1 MAWIKIPE
9 NKTEM
14 QIGGNWVKIPS
25 GMKEVEIPDNLL
37 GAQPATNS
45 APTYA
50 PSAPDMS
57 KAVDATPKEK
67 TWYDKVGEFADQI
80 SPINVIKGVGK
91 ELGGMLEYSHYDG
104 ATGKELEAKKATE
117 ALARAKHAGDDRN
130 IISQLLGDESKDQA
144 VKERTENLLYNWA
157 KKNNYDDVREAN
169 GKYYLQKGDN
179 FIPVDEPGIG
189 DSVSTYL
196 NEMGVPMGAISV
208 ASALLPTK
216 KLSTAQKA
224 ISTALAT
231 AGASGAGAALDLMA
245 DKRILGDETINGDDY
260 LKHALRGASDDAL
273 ISGPLVTM
281 ASPAVKEALKK
292 GVSKASDYSIVKPVA
307 RYVIN
312 DNIGGAQKAMAD
324 KLGGEA
330 NVAAAQNLSKEAL
343 DEDMYKALLNDD
355 KTYTLPNVGN
365 EKVQK
370 GINYVNEKILAP
382 AQKATRDIIKGD
394 KIKEQEMDL
403 LLTALGNDAKGA
415 EIIAN
420 TVANDPKSFSKIYK
434 MSSDLNADAKNTL
447 LNMVD
452 KKKTADILSGYEKRT
467 KDNFGEVINA
477 LDDAFAGKE
486 ASANLLQAK
495 HELGTQA
502 LRLPAG
508 YRDSTL
514 ELLGNTKGFKG
525 LNEVRNVLSA
535 DMARL
540 TAPDAITAGTKK
552 TLGKMIEAVDNAIDN
567 VAEQAFNNPA
577 LSQKAKDVLKQA
589 RSEYALFKE
598 LQNSK
603 IYHDVMG
610 ELKSSGDITNSLL
623 KALNAENGLDFKA
636 LTSRLSSSEQEALET
651 NLIRGVIEKFSK
663 DGITDFSKVSATL
676 KDAPF
681 ESKRAVEIMS
691 ELNKKAPILNN
702 TSALLEKLTA
712 INPKAK
718 ELQQGIG
725 HSVTGALMTM
735 KRNLAIE
742 RLKSLL
748 PVLGNDA
755 SLKNHIRNAINNA
768 GDLKSVINNLEK
780 IEIKDAPENSTKL
793 LEAFKNEVKALREEA
808 QTGEIKGDNFITK
821 ESPAPKSDLNVKI
834 SVDDWVRE
842 LGGINANKQIKADLT
857 KLYEKHKELFTK
869 PSDVFRLIKAVKENP
884 TFFYNNNEPNTAL
897 IGKILD
903 NGKLG
908 KIGIQK
914 DYDSEY
920 LKLNHATY
928 SSKADKEN
936 KRLLRRN
943 ENSHL
948 VGSPTP
954 TQLTL
959 GEATEPTADGA
970 KALLD
975 EKGRAS
981 EDALH
986 SHTDTK
992 PAGALK
998 LEQDA
1003 RLARDNE
1010 IIPQKD
1016 KNTKTINA
1024 SPHIA
1029 SGLLGGTANGADE
1042 NGNVSP
1048 EEFAKGFIYALFGSK
1063 FSASAVKRISPELYN
1078 SILGLGKKM
1087 PQMAKDNPKLLTK
1100 IYGSAKSNSINSFA
1114 GEKALNAS
1122 ANKLSKAK
1130 AMLEKGEDEVKI
1142 WQSTGW
1148 YKDKDGAWKFEI
1160 DDSPAKIKN
1169 QNADKLGDL
1178 LEHKELFKAYPEL
1191 KDINVVKI
1199 KDELYNKN
1207 LKDWHKESSPL
1218 TKNTDGTPKIFYHGT
1233 KKSNISEFDQK
1244 FDKSK
1249 WGFFFTTDKGLS
1261 EEYSKGRYGLKEP
1274 NSGVMEVYINAK
1286 KPFDLREEITND
1298 TAKKY
1303 QALLGNLA
1311 KRDDI
1316 KNGVG
1321 KSLYEYIKN
1330 TNLKQYDTK
1339 ARAFKDKLQ
1348 NAGYDSIILDD
1359 NVIVAFNPNQI
1370 KHVKN
1375 NGNFNKENDIY
1386 ASGNKGYYDPVKKEI
1401 GLREIADKS
1410 TLMHEIQH
1418 AIQDIEGFAKG
1429 SNTNDKKYAL
1439 SHGEAEARN
1448 VQNRL
1453 NLNKKDRVY
1462 PHETFDVN
1470 PNDTFVSRE
1479 DGVNFS
1485 QKLPELKEKRGIYN
1499 VTYNGKNS
1507 TQIKQDLDNIND
1519 AIKYERG
1526 NIGKGAKHISI
1537 RHLDDENK
1545 AGFVTKEELLNLGEN
1560 VRNFIKEHKEPFVNK
1575 KNARI
1580 YEWEDDK
1587 GVRFKLVVS
1596 NKNGEGRGLPL
1607 GKSQDVSSIT
1617 NDLRPA
1623 TKKGLSP
1630 SGSLDDI
1637 ITFYSDRNLKEPMKF
1652 ENPKLK
1658 LLDAIDTSSD
1668 KVGLVKK
1675 VLLNKDISDGVKA
1688 KAVNRLTK
1696 NKISQGAKT
1705 SYISTKNSKNN

>member
-130 IISQLLGDESKDQA
+130 IISQLVGDESKDQA

-231 AGASGAGAALDLMA
+231 AGASGAGAAIDLMA

-260 LKHALRGASDDAL
+260 LKHALRGASDDSL
-273 ISGPLVTM
+273 ISGPLATM
-281 ASPAVKEALKK
+281 TSPAVKEALKK
-292 GVSKASDYSIVKPVA
+292 GVSKVSDYSIVKPVA
-307 RYVIN
+307 KYVIN

-330 NVAAAQNLSKEAL
+330 NAAAAQNLSKEAL

-365 EKVQK
+365 EKIQK
-370 GINYVNEKILAP
+370 GINYLNENVITP
-382 AQKATRDIIKGD
+382 AQKTTRDIIKG
-394 KIKEQEMDL
+394 EGTREREMDL
-403 LLTALGNDAKGA
+403 FLTALGNDAKGA
-415 EIIAN
+415 DIIADA
-420 TVANDPKSFSKIYK
+420 VARDPKSFSKIYK

-623 KALNAENGLDFKA
+623 KALNAENGLDLKA
-636 LTSRLSSSEQEALET
+636 LTARLSSSEQEALET
-651 NLIRGVIEKFSK
+651 NLIRGVIEKFTK
-663 DGITDFSKVSATL
+663 DGITDFSKVSNTL
-676 KDAPF
+676 KNAPF
-681 ESKRAVEIMS
+681 KSKRAVEIMG

-702 TSALLEKLTA
+702 TSSLLEKLTA

-780 IEIKDAPENSTKL
+780 IEIKDVPENSTKL
-793 LEAFKNEVKALREEA
+793 LEAFKNEVKALRVEA

-857 KLYEKHKELFTK
+857 NLYEKHKELFAK

-914 DYDSEY
+914 EYDSEY

-943 ENSHL
+943 EKSHL

-975 EKGRAS
+975 ENSKDAGIIQTFIQPGSKSNS
-981 EDALH
+981 ELGL
-986 SHTDTK
+986 
-992 PAGALK
+992 P
-998 LEQDA
+998 
-1003 RLARDNE
+1003 NE
-1010 IIPQKD
+1010 IIPKQTQELDKTFKNQKD

-1024 SPHIA
+1024 SPHVA

-1042 NGNVSP
+1042 NGNVNP

-1063 FSASAVKRISPELYN
+1063 FSASAFKRISPELYN

-1130 AMLEKGEDEVKI
+1130 GMLEKGEDEVKI

-1160 DDSPAKIKN
+1160 DDTPAKIKN

-1191 KDINVVKI
+1191 KDIKI
-1199 KDELYNKN
+1199 KKIIDEKGEN
-1207 LKDWHKESSPL
+1207 L
-1218 TKNTDGTPKIFYHGT
+1218 
-1233 KKSNISEFDQK
+1233 
-1244 FDKSK
+1244 
-1249 WGFFFTTDKGLS
+1249 
-1261 EEYSKGRYGLKEP
+1261 
-1274 NSGVMEVYINAK
+1274 
-1286 KPFDLREEITND
+1286 
-1298 TAKKY
+1298 
-1303 QALLGNLA
+1303 
-1311 KRDDI
+1311 
-1316 KNGVG
+1316 
-1321 KSLYEYIKN
+1321 
-1330 TNLKQYDTK
+1330 
-1339 ARAFKDKLQ
+1339 
-1348 NAGYDSIILDD
+1348 
-1359 NVIVAFNPNQI
+1359 
-1370 KHVKN
+1370 
-1375 NGNFNKENDIY
+1375 
-1386 ASGNKGYYDPVKKEI
+1386 GYYDPNKKEI
-1401 GLREIADKS
+1401 AINNIGDKS

-1429 SNTNDKKYAL
+1429 GEYDIVWNAAVRKIEKKYESELAILEKIENEAWKKTEPLQKAYIAL
-1439 SHGEAEARN
+1439 FDKGLKDSPEAQRLLKEQEPYFKKGNEAKNKIRNIKWAIEDEKNAITDKDMYEAYQKIHGEVEARN
-1448 VQNRL
+1448 VQGRL
-1453 NLNKKDRVY
+1453 GLKNSKKVH

-1470 PNDTFVSRE
+1470 PNETFVSRE

-1499 VTYNGKNS
+1499 VTYNGKFS
-1507 TQIKQDLDNIND
+1507 TPVYKDLEDVEGAVRY
-1519 AIKYERG
+1519 AIG
-1526 NIGKGAKHISI
+1526 NKNKGAKHIEI
-1537 RHLDDENK
+1537 KHLEDTTKE
-1545 AGFVTKEELLNLGEN
+1545 GYVTKQELLNMGEN
-1560 VRNFIKEHKEPFVNK
+1560 MRKFIKEYKEPFINDRK
-1575 KNARI
+1575 ARL
-1580 YEWEDDK
+1580 YEWEDKD
-1587 GVRFKLVVS
+1587 GVRFRLVI
-1596 NKNGEGRGLPL
+1596 NDIKDKNGGSGIH
-1607 GKSQDVSSIT
+1607 SAIT
-1617 NDLRPA
+1617 STSAN
-1623 TKKGLSP
+1623 
-1630 SGSLDDI
+1630 DDI

-1658 LLDAIDTSSD
+1658 LLDAIDNSSD
-1668 KVGLVKK
+1668 KVGAVEKI
-1675 VLLNKDISDGVKA
+1675 LLNKHISDGVKA

-1696 NKISQGAKT
+1696 NKISQGVKT
-1705 SYISTKNSKNN
+1705 SYISTKNSNNN

>member
-1 MAWIKIPE
+1 MRIALDQMAQEGFNI
-9 NKTEM
+9 NKAFDVRRYLNKAIRNSDYTGE
-14 QIGGNWVKIPS
+14 QQARAL
-25 GMKEVEIPDNLL
+25 KEVLDDSMFKSLGDDKGELRALL
-37 GAQPATNS
+37 KEQDEKYAQ
-45 APTYA
+45 
-50 PSAPDMS
+50 M
-57 KAVDATPKEK
+57 KALKDTKIFNK
-67 TWYDKVGEFADQI
+67 SNDLLSDDFNFDKVGDLINKNNDVWAKTTKGLNKEQI
-80 SPINVIKGVGK
+80 AEVEKAYIRSAIKDELVDLGMNRKGFNPIAVAEKLSNAKFV
-91 ELGGMLEYSHYDG
+91 SD
-104 ATGKELEAKKATE
+104 EAKTLQKALFDDAKFRPNTKGIID
-117 ALARAKHAGDDRN
+117 AIDAGLKTQKAGGSIATSIGGKVAMAFVAKSFRRLAKHIP
-130 IISQLLGDESKDQA
+130 II
-144 VKERTENLLYNWA
+144 
-157 KKNNYDDVREAN
+157 
-169 GKYYLQKGDN
+169 GKQ
-179 FIPVDEPGIG
+179 
-189 DSVSTYL
+189 
-196 NEMGVPMGAISV
+196 
-208 ASALLPTK
+208 
-216 KLSTAQKA
+216 
-224 ISTALAT
+224 
-231 AGASGAGAALDLMA
+231 
-245 DKRILGDETINGDDY
+245 
-260 LKHALRGASDDAL
+260 
-273 ISGPLVTM
+273 
-281 ASPAVKEALKK
+281 
-292 GVSKASDYSIVKPVA
+292 
-307 RYVIN
+307 
-312 DNIGGAQKAMAD
+312 
-324 KLGGEA
+324 
-330 NVAAAQNLSKEAL
+330 
-343 DEDMYKALLNDD
+343 
-355 KTYTLPNVGN
+355 
-365 EKVQK
+365 
-370 GINYVNEKILAP
+370 
-382 AQKATRDIIKGD
+382 
-394 KIKEQEMDL
+394 
-403 LLTALGNDAKGA
+403 
-415 EIIAN
+415 
-420 TVANDPKSFSKIYK
+420 
-434 MSSDLNADAKNTL
+434 
-447 LNMVD
+447 
-452 KKKTADILSGYEKRT
+452 
-467 KDNFGEVINA
+467 
-477 LDDAFAGKE
+477 AGKE
-486 ASANLLQAK
+486 NLYAEAFLKAKTTSDALTDIMKNEAIPIKDRFDLLTQAQSKEIRALIDDFIAKKEQAK
-495 HELGTQA
+495 SDLI
-502 LRLPAG
+502 
-508 YRDSTL
+508 
-514 ELLGNTKGFKG
+514 K
-525 LNEVRNVLSA
+525 
-535 DMARL
+535 M
-540 TAPDAITAGTKK
+540 DAATHNQDA
-552 TLGKMIEAVDNAIDN
+552 A
-567 VAEQAFNNPA
+567 
-577 LSQKAKDVLKQA
+577 
-589 RSEYALFKE
+589 
-598 LQNSK
+598 SK
-603 IYHDVMG
+603 I
-610 ELKSSGDITNSLL
+610 S
-623 KALNAENGLDFKA
+623 
-636 LTSRLSSSEQEALET
+636 
-651 NLIRGVIEKFSK
+651 
-663 DGITDFSKVSATL
+663 
-676 KDAPF
+676 
-681 ESKRAVEIMS
+681 
-691 ELNKKAPILNN
+691 
-702 TSALLEKLTA
+702 
-712 INPKAK
+712 
-718 ELQQGIG
+718 
-725 HSVTGALMTM
+725 
-735 KRNLAIE
+735 
-742 RLKSLL
+742 
-748 PVLGNDA
+748 
-755 SLKNHIRNAINNA
+755 
-768 GDLKSVINNLEK
+768 
-780 IEIKDAPENSTKL
+780 
-793 LEAFKNEVKALREEA
+793 
-808 QTGEIKGDNFITK
+808 EIKGENFITK

-857 KLYEKHKELFTK
+857 NLYEKHKELFAK

-914 DYDSEY
+914 EYDSEY

-943 ENSHL
+943 EKSHL

-975 EKGRAS
+975 ENSKDAGIIQTFIQPGSKSNS
-981 EDALH
+981 ELGLP
-986 SHTDTK
+986 S
-992 PAGALK
+992 
-998 LEQDA
+998 
-1003 RLARDNE
+1003 E
-1010 IIPQKD
+1010 IIPKQTQELDKTFKNQKD

-1029 SGLLGGTANGADE
+1029 SGLLGGTANGTDE

-1063 FSASAVKRISPELYN
+1063 FSASTVKRISPELYN

-1191 KDINVVKI
+1191 KGINVVKI

-1286 KPFDLREEITND
+1286 KPFDLREEITKD
-1298 TAKKY
+1298 TANKY

-1429 SNTNDKKYAL
+1429 SNANDKKYAL
-1439 SHGEAEARN
+1439 YHGEAEARN

-1453 NLNKKDRVY
+1453 DLNKKGRAH

-1470 PNDTFVSRE
+1470 PNETFVSRE

-1499 VTYNGKNS
+1499 VTYNGKNA

-1560 VRNFIKEHKEPFVNK
+1560 VRNFIKEYKEPFVNK

-1607 GKSQDVSSIT
+1607 DKSQDVSSIT

-1630 SGSLDDI
+1630 SGSLNNI

-1658 LLDAIDTSSD
+1658 LLDAIDTSGD
-1668 KVGLVKK
+1668 KVGLVNK

-1696 NKISQGAKT
+1696 K
-1705 SYISTKNSKNN
+1705 

>member
-9 NKTEM
+9 NKSEM

-37 GAQPATNS
+37 GTQPTANS

-50 PSAPDMS
+50 PPAPDMS

-67 TWYDKVGEFADQI
+67 TWYDKVGEFADKI

-117 ALARAKHAGDDRN
+117 ALARAKHASDDRN
-130 IISQLLGDESKDQA
+130 IISQLAGDESKDQA

-196 NEMGVPMGAISV
+196 NEMGVPMGAITL
-208 ASALLPTK
+208 ASNLLPNK
-216 KLSTAQKA
+216 KLSAAQKA
-224 ISTALAT
+224 VTAALGT
-231 AGASGAGAALDLMA
+231 AGASGIGAAMDVFA
-245 DKRILGDETINGDDY
+245 DKRILGDGSITTDDY

-273 ISGPLVTM
+273 VSAPLATM

-292 GVSKASDYSIVKPVA
+292 GAKTASDLSVVKPLA

-312 DNIGGAQKAMAD
+312 DNIGGAEKAIMD

-330 NVAAAQNLSKEAL
+330 NAAAAQNLSKNAL
-343 DEDMYKALLNDD
+343 GDDLYKTLLNDD
-355 KTYTLPNVGN
+355 QAYALPKVGN
-365 EKVQK
+365 EKIQK
-370 GINYVNEKILAP
+370 GINYVNDNILAP
-382 AQKATRDIIKGD
+382 AQKITRDMIKG
-394 KIKEQEMDL
+394 EGTREREMDL
-403 LLTALGNDAKGA
+403 FLTALGNDAKGA
-415 EIIAN
+415 DIIADA
-420 TVANDPKSFSKIYK
+420 VARDPKSFSKIYK
-434 MSSDLNADAKNTL
+434 MSSDLNADAKNAF
-447 LNMVD
+447 LNMIE

-477 LDDAFAGKE
+477 LDDAFVGKE

-567 VAEQAFNNPA
+567 VAEQAFSNPA

-610 ELKSSGDITNSLL
+610 ELKSSGDITSSLL
-623 KALNAENGLDFKA
+623 KALNAENGLDLKA
-636 LTSRLSSSEQEALET
+636 LTARLSSSEREALET
-651 NLIRGVIEKFSK
+651 NLIRGVIEKFTK
-663 DGITDFSKVSATL
+663 DGITDFSKVSNTL
-676 KDAPF
+676 KNAPF
-681 ESKRAVEIMS
+681 ESKRAVEIMG

-702 TSALLEKLTA
+702 TSSLLEKLTA

-808 QTGEIKGDNFITK
+808 QNVEIKGDNFITK

-842 LGGINANKQIKADLT
+842 LSEINNNELSANLFILQN
-857 KLYEKHKELFTK
+857 KHPELFKK
-869 PSDVFRLIKAVKENP
+869 PSDVYRLLKEIKNNP
-884 TFFYNNNEPNTAL
+884 THFFKNNRPDIAL
-897 IGKILD
+897 IVKVLEDGSV
-903 NGKLG
+903 GKLG
-908 KIGIQK
+908 IVKESGHVGHLSK
-914 DYDSEY
+914 STNKNEMDRLRKVNEKE
-920 LKLNHATY
+920 LKVGTPYPTLQR
-928 SSKADKEN
+928 ADVN
-936 KRLLRRN
+936 Q
-943 ENSHL
+943 
-948 VGSPTP
+948 VG
-954 TQLTL
+954 
-959 GEATEPTADGA
+959 PTAGA
-970 KALLD
+970 KSTFSSSD
-975 EKGRAS
+975 ES
-981 EDALH
+981 
-986 SHTDTK
+986 
-992 PAGALK
+992 
-998 LEQDA
+998 
-1003 RLARDNE
+1003 

-1048 EEFAKGFIYALFGSK
+1048 EEFAKGFVYALFGSK
-1063 FSASAVKRISPELYN
+1063 ITAEGVKRVSPELYN
-1078 SILGLGKKM
+1078 KILSISKK
-1087 PQMAKDNPKLLTK
+1087 P
-1100 IYGSAKSNSINSFA
+1100 S
-1114 GEKALNAS
+1114 E
-1122 ANKLSKAK
+1122 
-1130 AMLEKGEDEVKI
+1130 EVKNI
-1142 WQSTGW
+1142 V
-1148 YKDKDGAWKFEI
+1148 D
-1160 DDSPAKIKN
+1160 
-1169 QNADKLGDL
+1169 NAGVDKL
-1178 LEHKELFKAYPEL
+1178 
-1191 KDINVVKI
+1191 
-1199 KDELYNKN
+1199 
-1207 LKDWHKESSPL
+1207 
-1218 TKNTDGTPKIFYHGT
+1218 
-1233 KKSNISEFDQK
+1233 
-1244 FDKSK
+1244 
-1249 WGFFFTTDKGLS
+1249 
-1261 EEYSKGRYGLKEP
+1261 
-1274 NSGVMEVYINAK
+1274 AK
-1286 KPFDLREEITND
+1286 
-1298 TAKKY
+1298 
-1303 QALLGNLA
+1303 Q
-1311 KRDDI
+1311 
-1316 KNGVG
+1316 
-1321 KSLYEYIKN
+1321 
-1330 TNLKQYDTK
+1330 
-1339 ARAFKDKLQ
+1339 
-1348 NAGYDSIILDD
+1348 
-1359 NVIVAFNPNQI
+1359 
-1370 KHVKN
+1370 
-1375 NGNFNKENDIY
+1375 
-1386 ASGNKGYYDPVKKEI
+1386 
-1401 GLREIADKS
+1401 
-1410 TLMHEIQH
+1410 
-1418 AIQDIEGFAKG
+1418 
-1429 SNTNDKKYAL
+1429 
-1439 SHGEAEARN
+1439 
-1448 VQNRL
+1448 
-1453 NLNKKDRVY
+1453 
-1462 PHETFDVN
+1462 
-1470 PNDTFVSRE
+1470 
-1479 DGVNFS
+1479 
-1485 QKLPELKEKRGIYN
+1485 EKRGIYN

-1658 LLDAIDTSSD
+1658 LLDAIDTSGD

-1675 VLLNKDISDGVKA
+1675 VLLNKDISDGVKT

-1696 NKISQGAKT
+1696 NKISQVTKN

>member
-130 IISQLLGDESKDQA
+130 IISQLVGDESKDQA

-189 DSVSTYL
+189 DSLSTYL

-216 KLSTAQKA
+216 KLSIAQKA

-415 EIIAN
+415 DIIADA
-420 TVANDPKSFSKIYK
+420 VARDPKSFSKIYK

-623 KALNAENGLDFKA
+623 KALNAENGLDLKA
-636 LTSRLSSSEQEALET
+636 LTARLSSSEQEALET
-651 NLIRGVIEKFSK
+651 NLIRGVIEKFTK
-663 DGITDFSKVSATL
+663 DGITDFSKVSNTL

-681 ESKRAVEIMS
+681 ESKRAVEIMG

-702 TSALLEKLTA
+702 TSSLLEKLTA

-793 LEAFKNEVKALREEA
+793 LEAFKNEIKALREEA
-808 QTGEIKGDNFITK
+808 QNDLIKMDNGAYRQHSMIRPNEDIIEQKGLKDTKINNAIKELEKVNINTLNNEQKNIYDVFIGK
-821 ESPAPKSDLNVKI
+821 KDKIVLQGHDLNDLY
-834 SVDDWVRE
+834 SFEQGSR
-842 LGGINANKQIKADLT
+842 NA
-857 KLYEKHKELFTK
+857 
-869 PSDVFRLIKAVKENP
+869 
-884 TFFYNNNEPNTAL
+884 
-897 IGKILD
+897 
-903 NGKLG
+903 
-908 KIGIQK
+908 
-914 DYDSEY
+914 
-920 LKLNHATY
+920 
-928 SSKADKEN
+928 
-936 KRLLRRN
+936 
-943 ENSHL
+943 
-948 VGSPTP
+948 
-954 TQLTL
+954 
-959 GEATEPTADGA
+959 GA
-970 KALLD
+970 K
-975 EKGRAS
+975 
-981 EDALH
+981 
-986 SHTDTK
+986 
-992 PAGALK
+992 
-998 LEQDA
+998 
-1003 RLARDNE
+1003 
-1010 IIPQKD
+1010 
-1016 KNTKTINA
+1016 
-1024 SPHIA
+1024 
-1029 SGLLGGTANGADE
+1029 
-1042 NGNVSP
+1042 
-1048 EEFAKGFIYALFGSK
+1048 
-1063 FSASAVKRISPELYN
+1063 
-1078 SILGLGKKM
+1078 
-1087 PQMAKDNPKLLTK
+1087 K
-1100 IYGSAKSNSINSFA
+1100 I
-1114 GEKALNAS
+1114 
-1122 ANKLSKAK
+1122 
-1130 AMLEKGEDEVKI
+1130 M
-1142 WQSTGW
+1142 
-1148 YKDKDGAWKFEI
+1148 
-1160 DDSPAKIKN
+1160 
-1169 QNADKLGDL
+1169 
-1178 LEHKELFKAYPEL
+1178 
-1191 KDINVVKI
+1191 
-1199 KDELYNKN
+1199 
-1207 LKDWHKESSPL
+1207 
-1218 TKNTDGTPKIFYHGT
+1218 
-1233 KKSNISEFDQK
+1233 
-1244 FDKSK
+1244 
-1249 WGFFFTTDKGLS
+1249 
-1261 EEYSKGRYGLKEP
+1261 
-1274 NSGVMEVYINAK
+1274 
-1286 KPFDLREEITND
+1286 
-1298 TAKKY
+1298 
-1303 QALLGNLA
+1303 
-1311 KRDDI
+1311 
-1316 KNGVG
+1316 
-1321 KSLYEYIKN
+1321 
-1330 TNLKQYDTK
+1330 
-1339 ARAFKDKLQ
+1339 
-1348 NAGYDSIILDD
+1348 
-1359 NVIVAFNPNQI
+1359 I
-1370 KHVKN
+1370 KHAGVEKTGGLN
-1375 NGNFNKENDIY
+1375 ND
-1386 ASGNKGYYDPVKKEI
+1386 
-1401 GLREIADKS
+1401 
-1410 TLMHEIQH
+1410 
-1418 AIQDIEGFAKG
+1418 
-1429 SNTNDKKYAL
+1429 
-1439 SHGEAEARN
+1439 
-1448 VQNRL
+1448 
-1453 NLNKKDRVY
+1453 
-1462 PHETFDVN
+1462 
-1470 PNDTFVSRE
+1470 
-1479 DGVNFS
+1479 
-1485 QKLPELKEKRGIYN
+1485 
-1499 VTYNGKNS
+1499 
-1507 TQIKQDLDNIND
+1507 
-1519 AIKYERG
+1519 
-1526 NIGKGAKHISI
+1526 
-1537 RHLDDENK
+1537 
-1545 AGFVTKEELLNLGEN
+1545 ELLNIMDVIRGGDINSDSFEQLPSKIRYAYTLEKNDVKLKVVVDEYNDG
-1560 VRNFIKEHKEPFVNK
+1560 K
-1575 KNARI
+1575 KI
-1580 YEWEDDK
+1580 FDY
-1587 GVRFKLVVS
+1587 
-1596 NKNGEGRGLPL
+1596 
-1607 GKSQDVSSIT
+1607 
-1617 NDLRPA
+1617 
-1623 TKKGLSP
+1623 
-1630 SGSLDDI
+1630 
-1637 ITFYSDRNLKEPMKF
+1637 YSDRNFIDYNNKTKVDTDMDVISKNNQEGV
-1652 ENPKLK
+1652 EN

-1675 VLLNKDISDGVKA
+1675 VLLSKDISDGVKA

-1696 NKISQGAKT
+1696 NKISQGVKI
-1705 SYISTKNSKNN
+1705 SHISTKNSNNN

>member
-57 KAVDATPKEK
+57 KAVDATPKGK

-130 IISQLLGDESKDQA
+130 IISQLVGDESKDQA

-169 GKYYLQKGDN
+169 GKYYLQKGDK

-189 DSVSTYL
+189 DSLSTYL

-231 AGASGAGAALDLMA
+231 AGASGAGAAMDLMA

-273 ISGPLVTM
+273 ISGPLATM

-312 DNIGGAQKAMAD
+312 DNIGGAEKAIMD

-330 NVAAAQNLSKEAL
+330 NAAAAQNLSKEAL

-382 AQKATRDIIKGD
+382 AQKTTRDIIKG
-394 KIKEQEMDL
+394 EGTREREMDL
-403 LLTALGNDAKGA
+403 FLTALGNDAKGA
-415 EIIAN
+415 DIIADA
-420 TVANDPKSFSKIYK
+420 VARDPKSFSKIYK

-623 KALNAENGLDFKA
+623 KALSAENGLDFKA

-663 DGITDFSKVSATL
+663 DGITDFSKVSAAL

-748 PVLGNDA
+748 PVLGNDVA
-755 SLKNHIRNAINNA
+755 LKNHIRNAINNA

-780 IEIKDAPENSTKL
+780 VEVKDAPQNSQKL

-808 QTGEIKGDNFITK
+808 QTGEIKGDSFITK
-821 ESPAPKSDLNVKI
+821 QSPAPKSDLNVKI

-857 KLYEKHKELFTK
+857 NLYEKHKELFAK
-869 PSDVFRLIKAVKENP
+869 PSDVFMLIKAVKENP

-914 DYDSEY
+914 EYDSEY

-943 ENSHL
+943 EKSHL

-975 EKGRAS
+975 ENSKDAGIIQTFIQPGSKSNS
-981 EDALH
+981 ELGL
-986 SHTDTK
+986 
-992 PAGALK
+992 P
-998 LEQDA
+998 
-1003 RLARDNE
+1003 NE
-1010 IIPQKD
+1010 IIPKQTQELDKTFKNQKD

-1029 SGLLGGTANGADE
+1029 SGLLGGIANGADE

-1130 AMLEKGEDEVKI
+1130 SMLEKGEDEVKI

-1160 DDSPAKIKN
+1160 DDNPAKIKN

-1191 KDINVVKI
+1191 KDIKI
-1199 KDELYNKN
+1199 KKIIDEKGEN
-1207 LKDWHKESSPL
+1207 L
-1218 TKNTDGTPKIFYHGT
+1218 
-1233 KKSNISEFDQK
+1233 
-1244 FDKSK
+1244 
-1249 WGFFFTTDKGLS
+1249 
-1261 EEYSKGRYGLKEP
+1261 
-1274 NSGVMEVYINAK
+1274 
-1286 KPFDLREEITND
+1286 
-1298 TAKKY
+1298 
-1303 QALLGNLA
+1303 
-1311 KRDDI
+1311 
-1316 KNGVG
+1316 
-1321 KSLYEYIKN
+1321 
-1330 TNLKQYDTK
+1330 
-1339 ARAFKDKLQ
+1339 
-1348 NAGYDSIILDD
+1348 
-1359 NVIVAFNPNQI
+1359 
-1370 KHVKN
+1370 
-1375 NGNFNKENDIY
+1375 
-1386 ASGNKGYYDPVKKEI
+1386 GYYDPNKKEI
-1401 GLREIADKS
+1401 GINNIGDKS
-1410 TLMHEIQH
+1410 TLMHEVQH

-1429 SNTNDKKYAL
+1429 LGAKGENYRL

-1448 VQNRL
+1448 VETRL
-1453 NLNKKDRVY
+1453 NLGDKFRVKIVKDNNQVGDDYHTWIRDESDIKTFKQTYNDDGGGDLTPDFTEAMAKKAIDSGEITVYSSRPIKAGNFVTPSKMEAKSYAGSGKIYEEKLNLNDVSWIDALQGQVTRNKDIH

-1470 PNDTFVSRE
+1470 PNETFVSRE
-1479 DGVNFS
+1479 DGVNFR

-1499 VTYNGKNS
+1499 VTYNGKFS
-1507 TQIKQDLDNIND
+1507 TPVYKDVENVEGAVRY
-1519 AIKYERG
+1519 AIG
-1526 NIGKGAKHISI
+1526 NKNKGAKHIEI
-1537 RHLDDENK
+1537 KHLEDTTKE
-1545 AGFVTKEELLNLGEN
+1545 GYVTKQELLNMGEN
-1560 VRNFIKEHKEPFVNK
+1560 MRKFIKEYKEPFINDRK
-1575 KNARI
+1575 ARL
-1580 YEWEDDK
+1580 YEWEDKD
-1587 GVRFKLVVS
+1587 GVRFRLVI
-1596 NKNGEGRGLPL
+1596 NDIKDKNGGSGIH
-1607 GKSQDVSSIT
+1607 SAIT
-1617 NDLRPA
+1617 STSAN
-1623 TKKGLSP
+1623 
-1630 SGSLDDI
+1630 DDI

-1658 LLDAIDTSSD
+1658 LLDAIDNSSD
-1668 KVGLVKK
+1668 KVSAVEKI
-1675 VLLNKDISDGVKA
+1675 LLNKNISDGVKA

-1696 NKISQGAKT
+1696 NKISQGVKT
-1705 SYISTKNSKNN
+1705 NYISTKNSNNN

>member
-1 MAWIKIPE
+1 
-9 NKTEM
+9 
-14 QIGGNWVKIPS
+14 
-25 GMKEVEIPDNLL
+25 
-37 GAQPATNS
+37 
-45 APTYA
+45 
-50 PSAPDMS
+50 
-57 KAVDATPKEK
+57 
-67 TWYDKVGEFADQI
+67 
-80 SPINVIKGVGK
+80 
-91 ELGGMLEYSHYDG
+91 
-104 ATGKELEAKKATE
+104 
-117 ALARAKHAGDDRN
+117 
-130 IISQLLGDESKDQA
+130 
-144 VKERTENLLYNWA
+144 
-157 KKNNYDDVREAN
+157 
-169 GKYYLQKGDN
+169 
-179 FIPVDEPGIG
+179 
-189 DSVSTYL
+189 
-196 NEMGVPMGAISV
+196 
-208 ASALLPTK
+208 
-216 KLSTAQKA
+216 
-224 ISTALAT
+224 
-231 AGASGAGAALDLMA
+231 
-245 DKRILGDETINGDDY
+245 
-260 LKHALRGASDDAL
+260 
-273 ISGPLVTM
+273 
-281 ASPAVKEALKK
+281 
-292 GVSKASDYSIVKPVA
+292 
-307 RYVIN
+307 
-312 DNIGGAQKAMAD
+312 
-324 KLGGEA
+324 
-330 NVAAAQNLSKEAL
+330 
-343 DEDMYKALLNDD
+343 
-355 KTYTLPNVGN
+355 
-365 EKVQK
+365 
-370 GINYVNEKILAP
+370 
-382 AQKATRDIIKGD
+382 
-394 KIKEQEMDL
+394 
-403 LLTALGNDAKGA
+403 
-415 EIIAN
+415 
-420 TVANDPKSFSKIYK
+420 
-434 MSSDLNADAKNTL
+434 
-447 LNMVD
+447 
-452 KKKTADILSGYEKRT
+452 
-467 KDNFGEVINA
+467 
-477 LDDAFAGKE
+477 
-486 ASANLLQAK
+486 
-495 HELGTQA
+495 
-502 LRLPAG
+502 
-508 YRDSTL
+508 
-514 ELLGNTKGFKG
+514 
-525 LNEVRNVLSA
+525 
-535 DMARL
+535 
-540 TAPDAITAGTKK
+540 
-552 TLGKMIEAVDNAIDN
+552 
-567 VAEQAFNNPA
+567 
-577 LSQKAKDVLKQA
+577 
-589 RSEYALFKE
+589 
-598 LQNSK
+598 
-603 IYHDVMG
+603 MG

-623 KALNAENGLDFKA
+623 KALNAKNGLDLKA
-636 LTSRLSSSEQEALET
+636 LTARLSSSEQEALET
-651 NLIRGVIEKFSK
+651 NLIRGVIEKFTK
-663 DGITDFSKVSATL
+663 DGITDFSKVSNTL
-676 KDAPF
+676 KNAPF
-681 ESKRAVEIMS
+681 ESKRAVEIME

-702 TSALLEKLTA
+702 TSSLLEKLTA

-718 ELQQGIG
+718 ELQQGQGTHIT
-725 HSVTGALMTM
+725 SALMTM

-808 QTGEIKGDNFITK
+808 QNAEIKGDNFITK
-821 ESPAPKSDLNVKI
+821 QSPAPKSDLNVKMDLAPNIRDLSKITTEEI
-834 SVDDWVRE
+834 S
-842 LGGINANKQIKADLT
+842 ADLDY
-857 KLYEKHKELFTK
+857 LASKHPEMFSK
-869 PSDVFRLIKAVKENP
+869 PSDVFRLIREIKNEPTHFFNNNRLDYALIVKRMDENKIGKLAIDKESGEVKHATKVKE
-884 TFFYNNNEPNTAL
+884 
-897 IGKILD
+897 
-903 NGKLG
+903 
-908 KIGIQK
+908 K
-914 DYDSEY
+914 D
-920 LKLNHATY
+920 L
-928 SSKADKEN
+928 
-936 KRLLRRN
+936 KRLDKVSR
-943 ENSHL
+943 ENSKDAGIIQTFIQP
-948 VGSPTP
+948 GSKSNSE
-954 TQLTL
+954 L
-959 GEATEPTADGA
+959 GLP
-970 KALLD
+970 K
-975 EKGRAS
+975 
-981 EDALH
+981 
-986 SHTDTK
+986 
-992 PAGALK
+992 
-998 LEQDA
+998 
-1003 RLARDNE
+1003 E
-1010 IIPQKD
+1010 IIPKQTQELDKAFKNQKD
-1016 KNTKTINA
+1016 KNTKNINA
-1024 SPHIA
+1024 RLHIA
-1029 SGLLGGTANGADE
+1029 SGLLGGTANSADE

-1321 KSLYEYIKN
+1321 KNLYEYIKN

-1418 AIQDIEGFAKG
+1418 VIQDIEGFAKG

-1453 NLNKKDRVY
+1453 DLNKKDRVY

-1485 QKLPELKEKRGIYN
+1485 KKLPELKEKRGIYN
-1499 VTYNGKNS
+1499 VTYNGKFS
-1507 TQIKQDLDNIND
+1507 TPVYKDLEDVEGAARY
-1519 AIKYERG
+1519 AIG
-1526 NIGKGAKHISI
+1526 NKNKGAKHIEI
-1537 RHLDDENK
+1537 KHLEDTTKE
-1545 AGFVTKEELLNLGEN
+1545 GYVTKQELLNMGEN
-1560 VRNFIKEHKEPFVNK
+1560 MRKFIKEYKEPFINDRK
-1575 KNARI
+1575 ARL
-1580 YEWEDDK
+1580 YEWEDKD
-1587 GVRFKLVVS
+1587 GVRFRLVI
-1596 NKNGEGRGLPL
+1596 NDIKDKNGGSGIH
-1607 GKSQDVSSIT
+1607 SAIT
-1617 NDLRPA
+1617 STSVN
-1623 TKKGLSP
+1623 
-1630 SGSLDDI
+1630 DDI

-1696 NKISQGAKT
+1696 NKISQATKT
-1705 SYISTKNSKNN
+1705 SYISTQNSNNN

>member
-37 GAQPATNS
+37 GTQPAANS

-50 PSAPDMS
+50 PPAPDMS

-67 TWYDKVGEFADQI
+67 TWYDKVGEFADKI

-117 ALARAKHAGDDRN
+117 ALARAKHASDDRN
-130 IISQLLGDESKDQA
+130 IISQLAGDESKDQA

-196 NEMGVPMGAISV
+196 NEMGVPMGAITL
-208 ASALLPTK
+208 ASNLLPNK
-216 KLSTAQKA
+216 KLSAAQKA
-224 ISTALAT
+224 VTAALGT
-231 AGASGAGAALDLMA
+231 AGASGIGAAMDVFA
-245 DKRILGDETINGDDY
+245 DKRILGDDSITTDDY

-273 ISGPLVTM
+273 VSAPLAAM

-312 DNIGGAQKAMAD
+312 DNIGGAEKAIMD

-330 NVAAAQNLSKEAL
+330 NAAAAQNLSKNAL
-343 DEDMYKALLNDD
+343 GDDLYKTLLNDD
-355 KTYTLPNVGN
+355 QAYTLPKVGN
-365 EKVQK
+365 EKIQK
-370 GINYVNEKILAP
+370 GINYVNDNILAP
-382 AQKATRDIIKGD
+382 AQKITRDMVKG
-394 KIKEQEMDL
+394 EGTREREMDL
-403 LLTALGNDAKGA
+403 FLTALGNDAKGA
-415 EIIAN
+415 DIIADA
-420 TVANDPKSFSKIYK
+420 VARDPKSFSKIYK
-434 MSSDLNADAKNTL
+434 MSSDLNADAKNAF
-447 LNMVD
+447 LNMIE
-452 KKKTADILSGYEKRT
+452 KKKTVDILSGYEKRT

-477 LDDAFAGKE
+477 LDDAFVGKE

-567 VAEQAFNNPA
+567 VAEQAFSNPA

-623 KALNAENGLDFKA
+623 KALNAENGLDLKA
-636 LTSRLSSSEQEALET
+636 LTARLSSSEQEALET
-651 NLIRGVIEKFSK
+651 NLIRGVIEKFTK
-663 DGITDFSKVSATL
+663 DGITDFSKVSDTL
-676 KDAPF
+676 KNAPF
-681 ESKRAVEIMS
+681 ESKRAVEIMG

-702 TSALLEKLTA
+702 TSSLLEKLTA

-808 QTGEIKGDNFITK
+808 QNVEIKGDNFVTK
-821 ESPAPKSDLNVKI
+821 ESPVPKSDLNVKMDLAPNVRDLSKITTEEI
-834 SVDDWVRE
+834 S
-842 LGGINANKQIKADLT
+842 ADLDY
-857 KLYEKHKELFTK
+857 LASKHPEMFSK
-869 PSDVFRLIKAVKENP
+869 PSDVFRLIREIKNEPTHFFNNNRLDYALIVKRMDENKIGKLAIDKESGEVKHATKVKE
-884 TFFYNNNEPNTAL
+884 
-897 IGKILD
+897 
-903 NGKLG
+903 
-908 KIGIQK
+908 K
-914 DYDSEY
+914 D
-920 LKLNHATY
+920 L
-928 SSKADKEN
+928 
-936 KRLLRRN
+936 KRLDKVSR
-943 ENSHL
+943 ENSKDAGIIQTFIQP
-948 VGSPTP
+948 GSKSNSE
-954 TQLTL
+954 L
-959 GEATEPTADGA
+959 GLP
-970 KALLD
+970 
-975 EKGRAS
+975 
-981 EDALH
+981 
-986 SHTDTK
+986 
-992 PAGALK
+992 
-998 LEQDA
+998 
-1003 RLARDNE
+1003 NE
-1010 IIPQKD
+1010 IIPKQTQELDKTFKNQKD

-1130 AMLEKGEDEVKI
+1130 AMLEKVEDEVKI

-1191 KDINVVKI
+1191 KDIKI
-1199 KDELYNKN
+1199 KKIIDE
-1207 LKDWHKESSPL
+1207 
-1218 TKNTDGTPKIFYHGT
+1218 
-1233 KKSNISEFDQK
+1233 
-1244 FDKSK
+1244 
-1249 WGFFFTTDKGLS
+1249 KG
-1261 EEYSKGRYGLKEP
+1261 E
-1274 NSGVMEVYINAK
+1274 
-1286 KPFDLREEITND
+1286 
-1298 TAKKY
+1298 
-1303 QALLGNLA
+1303 
-1311 KRDDI
+1311 
-1316 KNGVG
+1316 
-1321 KSLYEYIKN
+1321 
-1330 TNLKQYDTK
+1330 
-1339 ARAFKDKLQ
+1339 KL
-1348 NAGYDSIILDD
+1348 
-1359 NVIVAFNPNQI
+1359 
-1370 KHVKN
+1370 
-1375 NGNFNKENDIY
+1375 
-1386 ASGNKGYYDPVKKEI
+1386 GYYDPNKKEI
-1401 GLREIADKS
+1401 AINNIGDKS
-1410 TLMHEIQH
+1410 TLMHEVQH
-1418 AIQDIEGFAKG
+1418 AIQNIEGFARG
-1429 SNTNDKKYAL
+1429 GEYDTVWNAAVRTIEKKYENELAKL
-1439 SHGEAEARN
+1439 EKIANETWKKEEPLQKAYIELFDKGLKDSPEAQRLLKEMEPYFKKGMDTKNKIRNIKWAIEDEKNAITDKDMYEAYQKIHGEVEARN

-1453 NLNKKDRVY
+1453 
-1462 PHETFDVN
+1462 T
-1470 PNDTFVSRE
+1470 
-1479 DGVNFS
+1479 
-1485 QKLPELKEKRGIYN
+1485 
-1499 VTYNGKNS
+1499 
-1507 TQIKQDLDNIND
+1507 
-1519 AIKYERG
+1519 
-1526 NIGKGAKHISI
+1526 
-1537 RHLDDENK
+1537 
-1545 AGFVTKEELLNLGEN
+1545 
-1560 VRNFIKEHKEPFVNK
+1560 
-1575 KNARI
+1575 
-1580 YEWEDDK
+1580 
-1587 GVRFKLVVS
+1587 
-1596 NKNGEGRGLPL
+1596 
-1607 GKSQDVSSIT
+1607 
-1617 NDLRPA
+1617 
-1623 TKKGLSP
+1623 
-1630 SGSLDDI
+1630 
-1637 ITFYSDRNLKEPMKF
+1637 
-1652 ENPKLK
+1652 
-1658 LLDAIDTSSD
+1658 
-1668 KVGLVKK
+1668 
-1675 VLLNKDISDGVKA
+1675 
-1688 KAVNRLTK
+1688 
-1696 NKISQGAKT
+1696 
-1705 SYISTKNSKNN
+1705 

>member
-37 GAQPATNS
+37 GTQPTANS

-50 PSAPDMS
+50 PPAPDMS

-67 TWYDKVGEFADQI
+67 TWYDKVGEFADKI

-117 ALARAKHAGDDRN
+117 ALARAKHASDDRN
-130 IISQLLGDESKDQA
+130 IISQLTGDESKDQA

-196 NEMGVPMGAISV
+196 NEMGVPMGAITL
-208 ASALLPTK
+208 ASNLLPNK
-216 KLSTAQKA
+216 KLSAAQKA
-224 ISTALAT
+224 VTAALGT
-231 AGASGAGAALDLMA
+231 AGASGIGAAMDVFA
-245 DKRILGDETINGDDY
+245 DKRILGDDSITTDDY

-273 ISGPLVTM
+273 VSAPLAAM

-292 GVSKASDYSIVKPVA
+292 GAKTASDLSLVKPLA

-312 DNIGGAQKAMAD
+312 DNIGGAEKAIMD

-330 NVAAAQNLSKEAL
+330 NTAAAQNLSKNAL
-343 DEDMYKALLNDD
+343 GDDLYRTLLNDNQA
-355 KTYTLPNVGN
+355 YALPKVGN
-365 EKVQK
+365 EKIQK
-370 GINYVNEKILAP
+370 GINYVNDNILAP
-382 AQKATRDIIKGD
+382 AQKITRDMIKG
-394 KIKEQEMDL
+394 EGTREREMDL
-403 LLTALGNDAKGA
+403 FLTALGNDAKGA
-415 EIIAN
+415 DIIADA
-420 TVANDPKSFSKIYK
+420 VARDPKSFSKIYK
-434 MSSDLNADAKNTL
+434 MSSDLNADAKSAF
-447 LNMVD
+447 LNMIE

-477 LDDAFAGKE
+477 LDDAFVGKE

-567 VAEQAFNNPA
+567 VAEQAFGNPA

-623 KALNAENGLDFKA
+623 KALNAENGLDLKA
-636 LTSRLSSSEQEALET
+636 LTARLSSSEQEALET
-651 NLIRGVIEKFSK
+651 NLIRGVIEKFTK
-663 DGITDFSKVSATL
+663 DGITDFSKVSNTL
-676 KDAPF
+676 ENAPF
-681 ESKRAVEIMS
+681 ESKRAVEIMG

-702 TSALLEKLTA
+702 TSSLLEKLTA

-808 QTGEIKGDNFITK
+808 QNAEIKGDNFITK

-842 LGGINANKQIKADLT
+842 LSEINNNELSANLFILQN
-857 KLYEKHKELFTK
+857 KHPELFKK
-869 PSDVFRLIKAVKENP
+869 PSDVYRLLKEIKNNP
-884 TFFYNNNEPNTAL
+884 THFFKNNRPDIAL
-897 IGKILD
+897 IAKVLEDGSV
-903 NGKLG
+903 GKLG
-908 KIGIQK
+908 IV
-914 DYDSEY
+914 
-920 LKLNHATY
+920 
-928 SSKADKEN
+928 KE
-936 KRLLRRN
+936 
-943 ENSHL
+943 SGL
-948 VGSPTP
+948 VGHLSKSTNKNEMDRLRKVNEKELKVGTPYPTL
-954 TQLTL
+954 QRADVNQV
-959 GEATEPTADGA
+959 GPTAGA
-970 KALLD
+970 KSTFSSSD
-975 EKGRAS
+975 ES
-981 EDALH
+981 
-986 SHTDTK
+986 
-992 PAGALK
+992 
-998 LEQDA
+998 
-1003 RLARDNE
+1003 

-1087 PQMAKDNPKLLTK
+1087 PQMVKDNPKLLTK

-1286 KPFDLREEITND
+1286 KPFDLREEITKD
-1298 TAKKY
+1298 TANKY

-1453 NLNKKDRVY
+1453 DLNKKDRAY

-1668 KVGLVKK
+1668 KVGLIKK

-1696 NKISQGAKT
+1696 NKISQGVKN
-1705 SYISTKNSKNN
+1705 SYISTKNSNNN

>member
-37 GAQPATNS
+37 GTQPAANS

-50 PSAPDMS
+50 PPAPDMS

-67 TWYDKVGEFADQI
+67 TWYDKVGEFADKI

-117 ALARAKHAGDDRN
+117 ALARAKHASDDRN
-130 IISQLLGDESKDQA
+130 IISQLAGDESKDQA

-196 NEMGVPMGAISV
+196 NEMGVPMGAITL
-208 ASALLPTK
+208 ASNLLPNK
-216 KLSTAQKA
+216 KLSAAQKA
-224 ISTALAT
+224 VTAALGT
-231 AGASGAGAALDLMA
+231 AGASGIGATMDVFA
-245 DKRILGDETINGDDY
+245 DKRILGDDSITTDDY

-273 ISGPLVTM
+273 VSAPLAAM

-292 GVSKASDYSIVKPVA
+292 GAKTASDLSLVKPLA

-312 DNIGGAQKAMAD
+312 DNIGGAEKAIMD

-330 NVAAAQNLSKEAL
+330 NAAAAQNLSKNAL
-343 DEDMYKALLNDD
+343 GDDLYRTLLNDD
-355 KTYTLPNVGN
+355 QAYALPKVGN
-365 EKVQK
+365 EKIQK
-370 GINYVNEKILAP
+370 GINYVNDNILAP
-382 AQKATRDIIKGD
+382 AQKITRDMVKG
-394 KIKEQEMDL
+394 EGTREREMDL
-403 LLTALGNDAKGA
+403 FLTALGNDAKGA
-415 EIIAN
+415 DIIADA
-420 TVANDPKSFSKIYK
+420 VARDPKSFSKIYK
-434 MSSDLNADAKNTL
+434 MSSDLNADAKNAF
-447 LNMVD
+447 LNMIE

-477 LDDAFAGKE
+477 LDDAFVGKE

-623 KALNAENGLDFKA
+623 KALNAENGLDLKA
-636 LTSRLSSSEQEALET
+636 LTARLSSSEQEALET
-651 NLIRGVIEKFSK
+651 NLIRGVIEKFTK
-663 DGITDFSKVSATL
+663 DGITDFSKVSNTL
-676 KDAPF
+676 KNAPF
-681 ESKRAVEIMS
+681 ESKRAVEIMG

-702 TSALLEKLTA
+702 TSSLLEKLTA

-735 KRNLAIE
+735 KRNLAVE
-742 RLKSLL
+742 RLKSPL

-808 QTGEIKGDNFITK
+808 QTGEIKGDGFVVKNGGKLTFMDEAKFELSK
-821 ESPAPKSDLNVKI
+821 ELQGKTDLGEKI
-834 SVDDWVRE
+834 STSLAWLHSKHPE
-842 LGGINANKQIKADLT
+842 MFENK
-857 KLYEKHKELFTK
+857 
-869 PSDVFRLIKAVKENP
+869 RAVKELID
-884 TFFYNNNEPNTAL
+884 YVLDEPNTIKA
-897 IGKILD
+897 GKSE
-903 NGKLG
+903 NSVYLG
-908 KIGIQK
+908 KK
-914 DYDSEY
+914 DDTKIKDIVVDKDSN
-920 LKLNHATY
+920 KIIHAN
-928 SSKADKEN
+928 SRKMNASEKKE
-936 KRLLRRN
+936 
-943 ENSHL
+943 
-948 VGSPTP
+948 
-954 TQLTL
+954 
-959 GEATEPTADGA
+959 
-970 KALLD
+970 
-975 EKGRAS
+975 RAS

-1003 RLARDNE
+1003 RLARDSG

-1063 FSASAVKRISPELYN
+1063 ISASAVKRISPELYN

-1148 YKDKDGAWKFEI
+1148 YKDKDSAWKFEI

-1178 LEHKELFKAYPEL
+1178 LGHKELFKAYPEL

-1249 WGFFFTTDKGLS
+1249 WGFFFATNKEIS
-1261 EEYSKGRYGLKEP
+1261 EPYSKGRYGLKEP
-1274 NSGVMEVYINAK
+1274 NSGIMEVYINAK

-1316 KNGVG
+1316 KNSVG
-1321 KSLYEYIKN
+1321 KNLYEYIKN

-1339 ARAFKDKLQ
+1339 AKAFKDKLQ
-1348 NAGYDSIILDD
+1348 KAGYDSIILDD
-1359 NVIVAFNPNQI
+1359 NVIIAFNPNQI

-1386 ASGNKGYYDPVKKEI
+1386 SLGDKGYYDPVKKEI
-1401 GLREIADKS
+1401 GLSEIADKS

-1429 SNTNDKKYAL
+1429 SNATDKKYAL
-1439 SHGEAEARN
+1439 YHGEAEARN

-1453 NLNKKDRVY
+1453 DLNKKGRAH

-1470 PNDTFVSRE
+1470 PNETFVSRE

-1499 VTYNGKNS
+1499 VTYNGKFS
-1507 TQIKQDLDNIND
+1507 TPVYKDLKDVEGAVRY
-1519 AIKYERG
+1519 AIG
-1526 NIGKGAKHISI
+1526 NKNKGAKHIEI
-1537 RHLDDENK
+1537 KHLEDTTKE
-1545 AGFVTKEELLNLGEN
+1545 GYVTKQELLNMGEN
-1560 VRNFIKEHKEPFVNK
+1560 MRKFIKEYKEPFINDRK
-1575 KNARI
+1575 ARL
-1580 YEWEDDK
+1580 YEWEDKD
-1587 GVRFKLVVS
+1587 GVRFRLVI
-1596 NKNGEGRGLPL
+1596 NDIKDKNGGSGIH
-1607 GKSQDVSSIT
+1607 SAIT
-1617 NDLRPA
+1617 STSAN
-1623 TKKGLSP
+1623 
-1630 SGSLDDI
+1630 DDI

>member
-37 GAQPATNS
+37 GTQPAANS

-50 PSAPDMS
+50 PPAPDMS

-67 TWYDKVGEFADQI
+67 TWYDKVGEFADKI

-117 ALARAKHAGDDRN
+117 ALARAKHASDDRN
-130 IISQLLGDESKDQA
+130 IISQLTGDESKDQA

-196 NEMGVPMGAISV
+196 NEMGVPMGVITL
-208 ASALLPTK
+208 ASNLLPNK
-216 KLSTAQKA
+216 KLSAAQKA
-224 ISTALAT
+224 VTTALGT
-231 AGASGAGAALDLMA
+231 AGASGIGAAMDVFA
-245 DKRILGDETINGDDY
+245 DKRILGDDSITTDDY

-273 ISGPLVTM
+273 VSAPLAAM

-292 GVSKASDYSIVKPVA
+292 GAKTASDLSVVKPLA

-312 DNIGGAQKAMAD
+312 DNIGGAEKAIMD

-330 NVAAAQNLSKEAL
+330 NAAAAQNLSKNAL
-343 DEDMYKALLNDD
+343 GDDLYKTLLNDD
-355 KTYTLPNVGN
+355 QAYTLPKVGN
-365 EKVQK
+365 EKIQK
-370 GINYVNEKILAP
+370 GINYVNDNILAP
-382 AQKATRDIIKGD
+382 AQKITRDMIKG
-394 KIKEQEMDL
+394 EGTREREMDL
-403 LLTALGNDAKGA
+403 FLTALGNDAKGA
-415 EIIAN
+415 DIIADA
-420 TVANDPKSFSKIYK
+420 VARDPKSFSKIYK
-434 MSSDLNADAKNTL
+434 MSSDLNADAKNAF
-447 LNMVD
+447 LNMIE

-477 LDDAFAGKE
+477 LDDAFVGKE

-623 KALNAENGLDFKA
+623 KALNAENGLDLKA
-636 LTSRLSSSEQEALET
+636 LTARLSSSEQEALET
-651 NLIRGVIEKFSK
+651 NLIRGVIEKFTK
-663 DGITDFSKVSATL
+663 DGITDFSKVSDTL
-676 KDAPF
+676 KNAPF
-681 ESKRAVEIMS
+681 ESKRAVEIMG

-702 TSALLEKLTA
+702 TSSLLEKLTA

-780 IEIKDAPENSTKL
+780 IEIKNAPENSTKL

-808 QTGEIKGDNFITK
+808 QNGEIKGDNFITK
-821 ESPAPKSDLNVKI
+821 ESPAPKSDLNVKMDLAPNVRDLSKITTEEI
-834 SVDDWVRE
+834 S
-842 LGGINANKQIKADLT
+842 ADLDY
-857 KLYEKHKELFTK
+857 LASKHPEMFTK
-869 PSDVFRLIKAVKENP
+869 PSDVFRLIKEIK
-884 TFFYNNNEPNTAL
+884 NEPTHFFNNYRLDYAL
-897 IGKILD
+897 VAKRLNDKKIGKLAINKESGEVRHATKVRERDLARMDRVSKQMAGTSTLPTPLSTAD
-903 NGKLG
+903 NNVLKQDATSVGK
-908 KIGIQK
+908 
-914 DYDSEY
+914 
-920 LKLNHATY
+920 TY
-928 SSKADKEN
+928 SSADESIIPKQTQELDKTLEN
-936 KRLLRRN
+936 RN
-943 ENSHL
+943 VKPYKN
-948 VGSPTP
+948 
-954 TQLTL
+954 
-959 GEATEPTADGA
+959 
-970 KALLD
+970 K
-975 EKGRAS
+975 
-981 EDALH
+981 EDALVKEGYLNP
-986 SHTDTK
+986 TW
-992 PAGALK
+992 
-998 LEQDA
+998 E
-1003 RLARDNE
+1003 
-1010 IIPQKD
+1010 PQL
-1016 KNTKTINA
+1016 KTIAKEHALDEAKLKEIFLDQTINTSKGRKPNFFLDLGDIVPTYGKSKRSPEYTNNLREIDNKLQQAYETFVKPLSA
-1024 SPHIA
+1024 SESKKIKTLYANPHIA

-1063 FSASAVKRISPELYN
+1063 ITAEGVKRVSPELYN
-1078 SILGLGKKM
+1078 KILSISKK
-1087 PQMAKDNPKLLTK
+1087 P
-1100 IYGSAKSNSINSFA
+1100 S
-1114 GEKALNAS
+1114 E
-1122 ANKLSKAK
+1122 
-1130 AMLEKGEDEVKI
+1130 EVKNI
-1142 WQSTGW
+1142 V
-1148 YKDKDGAWKFEI
+1148 D
-1160 DDSPAKIKN
+1160 
-1169 QNADKLGDL
+1169 NAGVDKL
-1178 LEHKELFKAYPEL
+1178 
-1191 KDINVVKI
+1191 
-1199 KDELYNKN
+1199 
-1207 LKDWHKESSPL
+1207 
-1218 TKNTDGTPKIFYHGT
+1218 
-1233 KKSNISEFDQK
+1233 
-1244 FDKSK
+1244 
-1249 WGFFFTTDKGLS
+1249 
-1261 EEYSKGRYGLKEP
+1261 
-1274 NSGVMEVYINAK
+1274 AK
-1286 KPFDLREEITND
+1286 
-1298 TAKKY
+1298 
-1303 QALLGNLA
+1303 Q
-1311 KRDDI
+1311 
-1316 KNGVG
+1316 
-1321 KSLYEYIKN
+1321 
-1330 TNLKQYDTK
+1330 
-1339 ARAFKDKLQ
+1339 
-1348 NAGYDSIILDD
+1348 
-1359 NVIVAFNPNQI
+1359 
-1370 KHVKN
+1370 
-1375 NGNFNKENDIY
+1375 
-1386 ASGNKGYYDPVKKEI
+1386 
-1401 GLREIADKS
+1401 
-1410 TLMHEIQH
+1410 
-1418 AIQDIEGFAKG
+1418 
-1429 SNTNDKKYAL
+1429 
-1439 SHGEAEARN
+1439 
-1448 VQNRL
+1448 
-1453 NLNKKDRVY
+1453 
-1462 PHETFDVN
+1462 
-1470 PNDTFVSRE
+1470 
-1479 DGVNFS
+1479 
-1485 QKLPELKEKRGIYN
+1485 EKRGIYN

-1596 NKNGEGRGLPL
+1596 NKDGEGRGLPL

-1630 SGSLDDI
+1630 SGSLNNI

-1696 NKISQGAKT
+1696 NKISQGVKT

>member
-1 MAWIKIPE
+1 
-9 NKTEM
+9 
-14 QIGGNWVKIPS
+14 
-25 GMKEVEIPDNLL
+25 
-37 GAQPATNS
+37 
-45 APTYA
+45 
-50 PSAPDMS
+50 
-57 KAVDATPKEK
+57 
-67 TWYDKVGEFADQI
+67 
-80 SPINVIKGVGK
+80 
-91 ELGGMLEYSHYDG
+91 
-104 ATGKELEAKKATE
+104 
-117 ALARAKHAGDDRN
+117 
-130 IISQLLGDESKDQA
+130 
-144 VKERTENLLYNWA
+144 
-157 KKNNYDDVREAN
+157 
-169 GKYYLQKGDN
+169 
-179 FIPVDEPGIG
+179 
-189 DSVSTYL
+189 
-196 NEMGVPMGAISV
+196 
-208 ASALLPTK
+208 
-216 KLSTAQKA
+216 
-224 ISTALAT
+224 
-231 AGASGAGAALDLMA
+231 
-245 DKRILGDETINGDDY
+245 
-260 LKHALRGASDDAL
+260 
-273 ISGPLVTM
+273 
-281 ASPAVKEALKK
+281 
-292 GVSKASDYSIVKPVA
+292 
-307 RYVIN
+307 
-312 DNIGGAQKAMAD
+312 
-324 KLGGEA
+324 
-330 NVAAAQNLSKEAL
+330 
-343 DEDMYKALLNDD
+343 
-355 KTYTLPNVGN
+355 
-365 EKVQK
+365 
-370 GINYVNEKILAP
+370 
-382 AQKATRDIIKGD
+382 
-394 KIKEQEMDL
+394 
-403 LLTALGNDAKGA
+403 
-415 EIIAN
+415 
-420 TVANDPKSFSKIYK
+420 
-434 MSSDLNADAKNTL
+434 
-447 LNMVD
+447 
-452 KKKTADILSGYEKRT
+452 
-467 KDNFGEVINA
+467 
-477 LDDAFAGKE
+477 
-486 ASANLLQAK
+486 
-495 HELGTQA
+495 
-502 LRLPAG
+502 
-508 YRDSTL
+508 
-514 ELLGNTKGFKG
+514 
-525 LNEVRNVLSA
+525 
-535 DMARL
+535 
-540 TAPDAITAGTKK
+540 
-552 TLGKMIEAVDNAIDN
+552 
-567 VAEQAFNNPA
+567 
-577 LSQKAKDVLKQA
+577 
-589 RSEYALFKE
+589 
-598 LQNSK
+598 
-603 IYHDVMG
+603 MG

-623 KALNAENGLDFKA
+623 KALNAENGLDLKA
-636 LTSRLSSSEQEALET
+636 LIARLSSSEQEALET
-651 NLIRGVIEKFSK
+651 NLIRGVIEKFTK
-663 DGITDFSKVSATL
+663 DGITDFSKVSNTL

-681 ESKRAVEIMS
+681 ESKRAVEIMG

-702 TSALLEKLTA
+702 TSSLLEKLTA

-808 QTGEIKGDNFITK
+808 QTGEIKGDGFVVKNGGKLTFMDKAKFELSK
-821 ESPAPKSDLNVKI
+821 ELQGKSDLGEKI
-834 SVDDWVRE
+834 STSLAWLHSKHPEMFENKRAVKE
-842 LGGINANKQIKADLT
+842 LIDYVLDEPNTIKAGKSENSVYLGKKDGTKIKDIVVNKSENKIIHANRRRMSTDEIKAD
-857 KLYEKHKELFTK
+857 
-869 PSDVFRLIKAVKENP
+869 
-884 TFFYNNNEPNTAL
+884 
-897 IGKILD
+897 GK
-903 NGKLG
+903 
-908 KIGIQK
+908 
-914 DYDSEY
+914 
-920 LKLNHATY
+920 
-928 SSKADKEN
+928 
-936 KRLLRRN
+936 
-943 ENSHL
+943 
-948 VGSPTP
+948 
-954 TQLTL
+954 
-959 GEATEPTADGA
+959 
-970 KALLD
+970 
-975 EKGRAS
+975 
-981 EDALH
+981 DAHIPL
-986 SHTDTK
+986 HTDTM
-992 PAGALK
+992 PAGATGAN
-998 LEQDA
+998 A
-1003 RLARDNE
+1003 RSSADE
-1010 IIPQKD
+1010 SIISQKD

-1029 SGLLGGTANGADE
+1029 SGLLGGTANGTDE

-1249 WGFFFTTDKGLS
+1249 LGFFFTTDKGLS

-1453 NLNKKDRVY
+1453 DLNKKDRAY

-1499 VTYNGKNS
+1499 VTYNGKNAI
-1507 TQIKQDLDNIND
+1507 QIKQDLDNIND

-1696 NKISQGAKT
+1696 NKISQGVKN
-1705 SYISTKNSKNN
+1705 SYISTKNSNNN

>member
-1 MAWIKIPE
+1 MRFEQPKTYDTFVNDKKALGINAKANELKRSMTNYFSDPDDRYDNRIREANADNNAEMVDAINSIRAQYDAQVPLTQKVFGDKEVVEQKGVDALKQISAELKRQGKGSLVNADGNVLFKNKAGELVDLDQGILKDLWHSTKANKGSIMAG
-9 NKTEM
+9 
-14 QIGGNWVKIPS
+14 IGGA
-25 GMKEVEIPDNLL
+25 LL
-37 GAQPATNS
+37 
-45 APTYA
+45 APVTGGSSLL
-50 PSAPDMS
+50 PVM
-57 KAVDATPKEK
+57 
-67 TWYDKVGEFADQI
+67 VG
-80 SPINVIKGVGK
+80 
-91 ELGGMLEYSHYDG
+91 G
-104 ATGKELEAKKATE
+104 ATGS
-117 ALARAKHAGDDRN
+117 ALGAAGDYVGNANDTGQNVDTGTLANLMLENAGLSVLGDGVGYAVAKGGKALINKAGDVINKSKTLKDSLGNEIENVNLKQKAVN
-130 IISQLLGDESKDQA
+130 ILNNTPLLGDVTSANHAPAMGDITRSIKAADAVLSPEELAEKEAYLANNKIELNDINTLGLKAKAYADDYANRTSSPWVKDKVTKAGEYVENKAKGTLDPQITKEQEIALNNAFADPSEMKTIADVIGSDDLVRNKAIKIIDDQA
-144 VKERTENLLYNWA
+144 QKRLEAAGIDKNFRINPESFRKLDDTDKAFVSDILGSYVNATKSDYNQVVDAFKQVAGNSPLQIDKKGLDDAINSIVANYAKVEDRDKMRIALDQMAQEGFNINKAFDVRRYLNKAIRNSDYTGEQQARALKEVLDDSMFNSLGDDGRLRALLKEQDDKYAQMKTLKDTRIFN
-157 KKNNYDDVREAN
+157 KNND
-169 GKYYLQKGDN
+169 
-179 FIPVDEPGIG
+179 
-189 DSVSTYL
+189 
-196 NEMGVPMGAISV
+196 
-208 ASALLPTK
+208 
-216 KLSTAQKA
+216 
-224 ISTALAT
+224 
-231 AGASGAGAALDLMA
+231 
-245 DKRILGDETINGDDY
+245 
-260 LKHALRGASDDAL
+260 
-273 ISGPLVTM
+273 
-281 ASPAVKEALKK
+281 
-292 GVSKASDYSIVKPVA
+292 
-307 RYVIN
+307 
-312 DNIGGAQKAMAD
+312 
-324 KLGGEA
+324 
-330 NVAAAQNLSKEAL
+330 
-343 DEDMYKALLNDD
+343 LLNDD
-355 KTYTLPNVGN
+355 F
-365 EKVQK
+365 
-370 GINYVNEKILAP
+370 
-382 AQKATRDIIKGD
+382 
-394 KIKEQEMDL
+394 
-403 LLTALGNDAKGA
+403 
-415 EIIAN
+415 
-420 TVANDPKSFSKIYK
+420 SFSKMGELINKNNDVWAKATKGLNKEQISEIEKAYIRNTIK
-434 MSSDLNADAKNTL
+434 DELTDLGMNRKGFNPIAVAEKLSDAKFVSDEAKTL
-447 LNMVD
+447 Q
-452 KKKTADILSGYEKRT
+452 K
-467 KDNFGEVINA
+467 A
-477 LDDAFAGKE
+477 LFDDAKF
-486 ASANLLQAK
+486 
-495 HELGTQA
+495 
-502 LRLPAG
+502 RP
-508 YRDSTL
+508 
-514 ELLGNTKGFKG
+514 NTKGII
-525 LNEVRNVLSA
+525 
-535 DMARL
+535 
-540 TAPDAITAGTKK
+540 DAIDAGLKTKSQGGSIATSFSGKVAMAFVARSFERLAKHIPLIGKQAGKKNLYAEAFLKAK
-552 TLGKMIEAVDNAIDN
+552 TTSDALTDIMKNEAIPIKDRFDLLTQAQSKEIRSLIDDFM
-567 VAEQAFNNPA
+567 AKKEQA
-577 LSQKAKDVLKQA
+577 
-589 RSEYALFKE
+589 
-598 LQNSK
+598 
-603 IYHDVMG
+603 
-610 ELKSSGDITNSLL
+610 KSDLIKMDT
-623 KALNAENGLDFKA
+623 AEG
-636 LTSRLSSSEQEALET
+636 
-651 NLIRGVIEKFSK
+651 
-663 DGITDFSKVSATL
+663 
-676 KDAPF
+676 
-681 ESKRAVEIMS
+681 
-691 ELNKKAPILNN
+691 
-702 TSALLEKLTA
+702 
-712 INPKAK
+712 NPKN
-718 ELQQGIG
+718 
-725 HSVTGALMTM
+725 T
-735 KRNLAIE
+735 
-742 RLKSLL
+742 
-748 PVLGNDA
+748 
-755 SLKNHIRNAINNA
+755 
-768 GDLKSVINNLEK
+768 
-780 IEIKDAPENSTKL
+780 
-793 LEAFKNEVKALREEA
+793 
-808 QTGEIKGDNFITK
+808 EIKGENFITK
-821 ESPAPKSDLNVKI
+821 QSPAPKSDLNVKI

-857 KLYEKHKELFTK
+857 NLYEKHKELFAK

-943 ENSHL
+943 EKSHL

-975 EKGRAS
+975 EKELKVGTPYPTLQRA
-981 EDALH
+981 DINQVGP
-986 SHTDTK
+986 T
-992 PAGALK
+992 AGAK
-998 LEQDA
+998 STFSSSDES
-1003 RLARDNE
+1003 

-1160 DDSPAKIKN
+1160 DDTPAKIKN
-1169 QNADKLGDL
+1169 QNADKLGEL

-1286 KPFDLREEITND
+1286 KPFDLREEITKD
-1298 TAKKY
+1298 TANKY

-1386 ASGNKGYYDPVKKEI
+1386 ALGNKGYYDPVKKEI
-1401 GLREIADKS
+1401 GLSEIADKS

-1453 NLNKKDRVY
+1453 DLNKKGRAH

-1470 PNDTFVSRE
+1470 PNETFVSRE
-1479 DGVNFS
+1479 YGVNFS

-1499 VTYNGKNS
+1499 VTYNGKNA

-1658 LLDAIDTSSD
+1658 LLDAIDNSSD
-1668 KVGLVKK
+1668 KVGAVEKI
-1675 VLLNKDISDGVKA
+1675 LLNKHISDGVKA

-1705 SYISTKNSKNN
+1705 SYISTKNSNNN

>member
-37 GAQPATNS
+37 GTQPAANS

-50 PSAPDMS
+50 PPAPDMS

-67 TWYDKVGEFADQI
+67 TWYDKVGEFADKI
-80 SPINVIKGVGK
+80 SPINVIKGVDK

-104 ATGKELEAKKATE
+104 ATGKELEVKKATE
-117 ALARAKHAGDDRN
+117 ALARAKHASDDRN
-130 IISQLLGDESKDQA
+130 IISQLAGDESKDQA

-196 NEMGVPMGAISV
+196 NEMGVPMGAITL
-208 ASALLPTK
+208 ASNLLPNK
-216 KLSTAQKA
+216 KLSAAQKA
-224 ISTALAT
+224 VTAALGT
-231 AGASGAGAALDLMA
+231 AGASGIGATMDVFA
-245 DKRILGDETINGDDY
+245 DKRILGDDSITTDDY

-273 ISGPLVTM
+273 ASAPLAAM

-292 GVSKASDYSIVKPVA
+292 GAKTASDLSLVKPLA

-312 DNIGGAQKAMAD
+312 DNIGGAEKAIMD

-330 NVAAAQNLSKEAL
+330 NAAAAQNLSKNAL
-343 DEDMYKALLNDD
+343 GDDLYRTLLNDD
-355 KTYTLPNVGN
+355 QAYALPKVGN
-365 EKVQK
+365 EKIQK
-370 GINYVNEKILAP
+370 GINYVNDNILAP
-382 AQKATRDIIKGD
+382 AQKITRDMVKG
-394 KIKEQEMDL
+394 EGTREREMDL
-403 LLTALGNDAKGA
+403 FLTALGNDAKGA
-415 EIIAN
+415 DIIADA
-420 TVANDPKSFSKIYK
+420 VARDPKSFSKIYK
-434 MSSDLNADAKNTL
+434 MSSDLNADAKNAF
-447 LNMVD
+447 LNMIE

-477 LDDAFAGKE
+477 LDDAFVGKE

-567 VAEQAFNNPA
+567 VTEQAFNNPA

-623 KALNAENGLDFKA
+623 KALNAENGLDLKA
-636 LTSRLSSSEQEALET
+636 LTARLSSSEQEALET
-651 NLIRGVIEKFSK
+651 NLIRGVIEKFTK
-663 DGITDFSKVSATL
+663 DGITDFSKVSDTL
-676 KDAPF
+676 KNAPF
-681 ESKRAVEIMS
+681 ESKRAVEIMG

-702 TSALLEKLTA
+702 TSSLLEKLTA

-780 IEIKDAPENSTKL
+780 IEIKDVSENSTKL

-808 QTGEIKGDNFITK
+808 QTGEIKGDGFVVKNGGKLTFMDEAKFELSK
-821 ESPAPKSDLNVKI
+821 ELQGKTDLGEKI
-834 SVDDWVRE
+834 STSLAWLHSKHPE
-842 LGGINANKQIKADLT
+842 MFENK
-857 KLYEKHKELFTK
+857 
-869 PSDVFRLIKAVKENP
+869 RAVKELID
-884 TFFYNNNEPNTAL
+884 YVLDEPNTIKA
-897 IGKILD
+897 GKSE
-903 NGKLG
+903 NSVYLG
-908 KIGIQK
+908 KK
-914 DYDSEY
+914 DDTKIKDIVVDKDSN
-920 LKLNHATY
+920 KIIHAN
-928 SSKADKEN
+928 SRKMNASEKKE
-936 KRLLRRN
+936 
-943 ENSHL
+943 
-948 VGSPTP
+948 
-954 TQLTL
+954 
-959 GEATEPTADGA
+959 
-970 KALLD
+970 
-975 EKGRAS
+975 RAS

-1003 RLARDNE
+1003 RLARDSG

-1063 FSASAVKRISPELYN
+1063 ISASAVKRISPELYN

-1386 ASGNKGYYDPVKKEI
+1386 ASGNKGYYDPAKKEI

-1418 AIQDIEGFAKG
+1418 AIQDIEWFAKG

-1485 QKLPELKEKRGIYN
+1485 KKPPELKEKRGIYN

>member
-130 IISQLLGDESKDQA
+130 IISQLVSDESKDQA

-231 AGASGAGAALDLMA
+231 AGASGAGAAMDLIA
-245 DKRILGDETINGDDY
+245 DKRILGDEMINGDDY

-273 ISGPLVTM
+273 ISGPLATM

-365 EKVQK
+365 EKIQK
-370 GINYVNEKILAP
+370 GINYLNENVITP

-452 KKKTADILSGYEKRT
+452 KKKTADILNGYEKRT

-495 HELGTQA
+495 HKLGTQA

-535 DMARL
+535 DMVRL

-663 DGITDFSKVSATL
+663 DGITDFSKVSAAL

-725 HSVTGALMTM
+725 HSVTGALKTM

-755 SLKNHIRNAINNA
+755 ALKNHIRNAINNA

-780 IEIKDAPENSTKL
+780 IEIKDVPENSTKL

-808 QTGEIKGDNFITK
+808 QTGEIKGDGFITK
-821 ESPAPKSDLNVKI
+821 ESPAPKSDLNVKMDLAPNVRDLSKITTEEI
-834 SVDDWVRE
+834 S
-842 LGGINANKQIKADLT
+842 ADLDY
-857 KLYEKHKELFTK
+857 LASKHPEMFSK
-869 PSDVFRLIKAVKENP
+869 PSDVFRLIREIKNEPTHFFNNNRLDYALIVKRVGDNKIGKLAVDKESGEVKHATKVKE
-884 TFFYNNNEPNTAL
+884 
-897 IGKILD
+897 
-903 NGKLG
+903 
-908 KIGIQK
+908 K
-914 DYDSEY
+914 DI
-920 LKLNHATY
+920 
-928 SSKADKEN
+928 
-936 KRLLRRN
+936 KRLDRISR
-943 ENSHL
+943 ENSKDAGIIQTFIQP
-948 VGSPTP
+948 GSKSNSE
-954 TQLTL
+954 L
-959 GEATEPTADGA
+959 GLP
-970 KALLD
+970 K
-975 EKGRAS
+975 
-981 EDALH
+981 
-986 SHTDTK
+986 
-992 PAGALK
+992 
-998 LEQDA
+998 
-1003 RLARDNE
+1003 E
-1010 IIPQKD
+1010 IIPKQTQELDKTFKNQKD

-1063 FSASAVKRISPELYN
+1063 ITAEGVKRVSPELYN
-1078 SILGLGKKM
+1078 KILSISKK
-1087 PQMAKDNPKLLTK
+1087 PSEDVKNIVDN
-1100 IYGSAKSNSINSFA
+1100 A
-1114 GEKALNAS
+1114 G
-1122 ANKLSKAK
+1122 
-1130 AMLEKGEDEVKI
+1130 V
-1142 WQSTGW
+1142 
-1148 YKDKDGAWKFEI
+1148 
-1160 DDSPAKIKN
+1160 
-1169 QNADKLGDL
+1169 DKL
-1178 LEHKELFKAYPEL
+1178 
-1191 KDINVVKI
+1191 
-1199 KDELYNKN
+1199 
-1207 LKDWHKESSPL
+1207 
-1218 TKNTDGTPKIFYHGT
+1218 
-1233 KKSNISEFDQK
+1233 
-1244 FDKSK
+1244 
-1249 WGFFFTTDKGLS
+1249 
-1261 EEYSKGRYGLKEP
+1261 
-1274 NSGVMEVYINAK
+1274 AK
-1286 KPFDLREEITND
+1286 
-1298 TAKKY
+1298 
-1303 QALLGNLA
+1303 Q
-1311 KRDDI
+1311 
-1316 KNGVG
+1316 
-1321 KSLYEYIKN
+1321 
-1330 TNLKQYDTK
+1330 
-1339 ARAFKDKLQ
+1339 
-1348 NAGYDSIILDD
+1348 
-1359 NVIVAFNPNQI
+1359 
-1370 KHVKN
+1370 
-1375 NGNFNKENDIY
+1375 
-1386 ASGNKGYYDPVKKEI
+1386 
-1401 GLREIADKS
+1401 
-1410 TLMHEIQH
+1410 
-1418 AIQDIEGFAKG
+1418 
-1429 SNTNDKKYAL
+1429 
-1439 SHGEAEARN
+1439 
-1448 VQNRL
+1448 
-1453 NLNKKDRVY
+1453 
-1462 PHETFDVN
+1462 
-1470 PNDTFVSRE
+1470 
-1479 DGVNFS
+1479 
-1485 QKLPELKEKRGIYN
+1485 EKRGIYN
-1499 VTYNGKNS
+1499 VTYNGKFS
-1507 TQIKQDLDNIND
+1507 TPVYKDLTTIDD
-1519 AIKYERG
+1519 AIKYAKG
-1526 NIGKGAKHISI
+1526 DKSKGAKHISI
-1537 RHLDDENK
+1537 RHLNDESK
-1545 AGFVTKEELLNLGEN
+1545 EGYVTRQELLSLGEN
-1560 VRNFIKEHKEPFVNK
+1560 IRAYLKENKEPFIDK
-1575 KNARI
+1575 RGGHT
-1580 YEWEDDK
+1580 YEWEDKD
-1587 GVRFKLVVS
+1587 GVRFRAVIGQAKRES
-1596 NKNGEGRGLPL
+1596 DDR
-1607 GKSQDVSSIT
+1607 SIT
-1617 NDLRPA
+1617 STLKPTDEA
-1623 TKKGLSP
+1623 TK
-1630 SGSLDDI
+1630 SGITPNSSLYSSNDI
-1637 ITFYSDRNLKEPMKF
+1637 ITFYSDRNLKEPMIF

-1696 NKISQGAKT
+1696 NKISQATKN
-1705 SYISTKNSKNN
+1705 SYISTKNSDNN

>member
-14 QIGGNWVKIPS
+14 QIGGNWVKIPN
-25 GMKEVEIPDNLL
+25 GAKEMQVPDGLL
-37 GAQPATNS
+37 SKQQNS
-45 APTYA
+45 NVATYA
-50 PSAPDMS
+50 PPAPDMS

-67 TWYDKVGEFADQI
+67 TWYDKVGEFADKI

-117 ALARAKHAGDDRN
+117 ALARAKHASDDRN
-130 IISQLLGDESKDQA
+130 IISQLAGDESKDQA

-196 NEMGVPMGAISV
+196 NEMGVPIGAITL
-208 ASALLPTK
+208 ASNLLPNK
-216 KLSTAQKA
+216 KLSAAQKA
-224 ISTALAT
+224 VTAALGT
-231 AGASGAGAALDLMA
+231 AGASGIGAAMDVFA
-245 DKRILGDETINGDDY
+245 DKRILGDDSITTDDY

-273 ISGPLVTM
+273 VSAPLAAM

-292 GVSKASDYSIVKPVA
+292 GAKTASDLSVVKPIA

-312 DNIGGAQKAMAD
+312 DNIGGAEKAIMD

-330 NVAAAQNLSKEAL
+330 NAAAAQNLSKNAL
-343 DEDMYKALLNDD
+343 GDDLYKTLLNDD
-355 KTYTLPNVGN
+355 QAYTLPKVGN
-365 EKVQK
+365 EKIQK
-370 GINYVNEKILAP
+370 GINYVNDNILTP
-382 AQKATRDIIKGD
+382 AQKITRDMIKGD
-394 KIKEQEMDL
+394 GTREREMDL
-403 LLTALGNDAKGA
+403 FLTALGNDAKGA
-415 EIIAN
+415 DIIADA
-420 TVANDPKSFSKIYK
+420 VARDPKSFSKIYK
-434 MSSDLNADAKNTL
+434 MSSDLNADAKNAF
-447 LNMVD
+447 LNMIE
-452 KKKTADILSGYEKRT
+452 KKKTADILGGYEKRT

-477 LDDAFAGKE
+477 LDDAFVGKE

-567 VAEQAFNNPA
+567 VAEQAFSNPA

-623 KALNAENGLDFKA
+623 KALNAENGLDLKA
-636 LTSRLSSSEQEALET
+636 LTARLSSSEQEALET

-663 DGITDFSKVSATL
+663 DGITDFSKVSAAL

-702 TSALLEKLTA
+702 TSSLLEKLTA

-755 SLKNHIRNAINNA
+755 SLKNHIRSAINNA

-793 LEAFKNEVKALREEA
+793 LEAFKNEVKVLREEA
-808 QTGEIKGDNFITK
+808 QTGEIKGDGFVLGDSGKAKQYATQKFNVEKWVNDLSGVISD
-821 ESPAPKSDLNVKI
+821 EWVANLKSLAVKHPEMFK
-834 SVDDWVRE
+834 SE
-842 LGGINANKQIKADLT
+842 
-857 KLYEKHKELFTK
+857 
-869 PSDVFRLIKAVKENP
+869 SDVFKVIREIK
-884 TFFYNNNEPNTAL
+884 NEPTHFLKNTRDDVAL
-897 IGKILD
+897 IAKRLGGGKVGNIGVKKD
-903 NGKLG
+903 NGQ
-908 KIGIQK
+908 II
-914 DYDSEY
+914 
-920 LKLNHATY
+920 HA
-928 SSKADKEN
+928 N
-936 KRLLRRN
+936 KTDERDLTRLLRRN
-943 ENSHL
+943 EKSHL

-959 GEATEPTADGA
+959 GEATEPTANGA

-975 EKGRAS
+975 EKELTRTPALETS
-981 EDALH
+981 LNKEDGEL
-986 SHTDTK
+986 
-992 PAGALK
+992 LK
-998 LEQDA
+998 LSDGS
-1003 RLARDNE
+1003 

-1029 SGLLGGTANGADE
+1029 SGLLGGTANGTDE

-1087 PQMAKDNPKLLTK
+1087 PQMAKDNPRLLTK

-1160 DDSPAKIKN
+1160 DDNPAKIKN
-1169 QNADKLGDL
+1169 QNADKLGNL
-1178 LEHKELFKAYPEL
+1178 LEYKELFKAYPEL

-1286 KPFDLREEITND
+1286 KPFDLREEITKD
-1298 TAKKY
+1298 TANKY

-1311 KRDDI
+1311 KRDDL

-1330 TNLKQYDTK
+1330 TSLKQYDTK

-1386 ASGNKGYYDPVKKEI
+1386 ALGNKGYYDPVKKEI
-1401 GLREIADKS
+1401 GLSEIADKS

-1429 SNTNDKKYAL
+1429 SNANDKKYAL
-1439 SHGEAEARN
+1439 YHGEAEARN

-1453 NLNKKDRVY
+1453 DLNKKGRAH

-1470 PNDTFVSRE
+1470 PNETFVSRE
-1479 DGVNFS
+1479 NGVNFS

-1499 VTYNGKNS
+1499 VTYNGKFS
-1507 TQIKQDLDNIND
+1507 TPVYKDLKDVEGAVRY
-1519 AIKYERG
+1519 AIG
-1526 NIGKGAKHISI
+1526 NKNKGAKHIEI
-1537 RHLDDENK
+1537 KHLEDTTKE
-1545 AGFVTKEELLNLGEN
+1545 GYVTKQELLNMGEN
-1560 VRNFIKEHKEPFVNK
+1560 MRKFIKEYKEPFINDRK
-1575 KNARI
+1575 ARL
-1580 YEWEDDK
+1580 YEWEDKD
-1587 GVRFKLVVS
+1587 GVRFRLVI
-1596 NKNGEGRGLPL
+1596 NDIKDKNGGSGIH
-1607 GKSQDVSSIT
+1607 SAIT
-1617 NDLRPA
+1617 STSAN
-1623 TKKGLSP
+1623 
-1630 SGSLDDI
+1630 DDI

-1658 LLDAIDTSSD
+1658 LLDATDNSSD
-1668 KVGLVKK
+1668 KVSAVEKI
-1675 VLLNKDISDGVKA
+1675 LLNKHISDGVKA

-1705 SYISTKNSKNN
+1705 SYISTKNSNNN

>member
-130 IISQLLGDESKDQA
+130 IISQLVGDESKDQA

-189 DSVSTYL
+189 DSLSTYL

-216 KLSTAQKA
+216 KLSIAQKA

-415 EIIAN
+415 DIIADA
-420 TVANDPKSFSKIYK
+420 VARDPKSFSKIYK

-567 VAEQAFNNPA
+567 VAEQAFNNQA

-623 KALNAENGLDFKA
+623 KALNAENGLDLKA
-636 LTSRLSSSEQEALET
+636 LTARLSSSEQEALET
-651 NLIRGVIEKFSK
+651 NLIRGVIEKFTK
-663 DGITDFSKVSATL
+663 DGITDFSKVSNTL

-681 ESKRAVEIMS
+681 ESKRAVEIMG

-702 TSALLEKLTA
+702 TSSLLEKLTA

-808 QTGEIKGDNFITK
+808 QTGEIKGDNGAYRQHSMIRPNEDIIEQKGLKDTKINNAIKELEKVNINTLNNEQKNIYDVFIGK
-821 ESPAPKSDLNVKI
+821 KDKIVLQGHDLNDLY
-834 SVDDWVRE
+834 SFEQGSR
-842 LGGINANKQIKADLT
+842 NA
-857 KLYEKHKELFTK
+857 
-869 PSDVFRLIKAVKENP
+869 
-884 TFFYNNNEPNTAL
+884 
-897 IGKILD
+897 
-903 NGKLG
+903 
-908 KIGIQK
+908 
-914 DYDSEY
+914 
-920 LKLNHATY
+920 
-928 SSKADKEN
+928 
-936 KRLLRRN
+936 
-943 ENSHL
+943 
-948 VGSPTP
+948 
-954 TQLTL
+954 
-959 GEATEPTADGA
+959 GA
-970 KALLD
+970 K
-975 EKGRAS
+975 
-981 EDALH
+981 
-986 SHTDTK
+986 
-992 PAGALK
+992 
-998 LEQDA
+998 
-1003 RLARDNE
+1003 
-1010 IIPQKD
+1010 
-1016 KNTKTINA
+1016 
-1024 SPHIA
+1024 
-1029 SGLLGGTANGADE
+1029 
-1042 NGNVSP
+1042 
-1048 EEFAKGFIYALFGSK
+1048 
-1063 FSASAVKRISPELYN
+1063 
-1078 SILGLGKKM
+1078 
-1087 PQMAKDNPKLLTK
+1087 K
-1100 IYGSAKSNSINSFA
+1100 I
-1114 GEKALNAS
+1114 
-1122 ANKLSKAK
+1122 
-1130 AMLEKGEDEVKI
+1130 M
-1142 WQSTGW
+1142 
-1148 YKDKDGAWKFEI
+1148 
-1160 DDSPAKIKN
+1160 
-1169 QNADKLGDL
+1169 
-1178 LEHKELFKAYPEL
+1178 
-1191 KDINVVKI
+1191 
-1199 KDELYNKN
+1199 
-1207 LKDWHKESSPL
+1207 
-1218 TKNTDGTPKIFYHGT
+1218 
-1233 KKSNISEFDQK
+1233 
-1244 FDKSK
+1244 
-1249 WGFFFTTDKGLS
+1249 
-1261 EEYSKGRYGLKEP
+1261 
-1274 NSGVMEVYINAK
+1274 
-1286 KPFDLREEITND
+1286 
-1298 TAKKY
+1298 
-1303 QALLGNLA
+1303 
-1311 KRDDI
+1311 
-1316 KNGVG
+1316 
-1321 KSLYEYIKN
+1321 
-1330 TNLKQYDTK
+1330 
-1339 ARAFKDKLQ
+1339 
-1348 NAGYDSIILDD
+1348 
-1359 NVIVAFNPNQI
+1359 I
-1370 KHVKN
+1370 KHAGVEKTGGLN
-1375 NGNFNKENDIY
+1375 ND
-1386 ASGNKGYYDPVKKEI
+1386 
-1401 GLREIADKS
+1401 
-1410 TLMHEIQH
+1410 
-1418 AIQDIEGFAKG
+1418 
-1429 SNTNDKKYAL
+1429 
-1439 SHGEAEARN
+1439 
-1448 VQNRL
+1448 
-1453 NLNKKDRVY
+1453 
-1462 PHETFDVN
+1462 
-1470 PNDTFVSRE
+1470 
-1479 DGVNFS
+1479 
-1485 QKLPELKEKRGIYN
+1485 
-1499 VTYNGKNS
+1499 
-1507 TQIKQDLDNIND
+1507 
-1519 AIKYERG
+1519 
-1526 NIGKGAKHISI
+1526 
-1537 RHLDDENK
+1537 
-1545 AGFVTKEELLNLGEN
+1545 ELLNIMDVIRGGDINSDSFEQL
-1560 VRNFIKEHKEPFVNK
+1560 PNK
-1575 KNARI
+1575 IRYAYTLEKN
-1580 YEWEDDK
+1580 D
-1587 GVRFKLVVS
+1587 VKLKVVVDEY
-1596 NKNGEGRGLPL
+1596 ND
-1607 GKSQDVSSIT
+1607 GKKIFDY
-1617 NDLRPA
+1617 
-1623 TKKGLSP
+1623 
-1630 SGSLDDI
+1630 
-1637 ITFYSDRNLKEPMKF
+1637 YSDRNFIDYNNKTKVDTDMDVISKNNQEGV
-1652 ENPKLK
+1652 EN

-1696 NKISQGAKT
+1696 NKISQGVKI
-1705 SYISTKNSKNN
+1705 SHISTKNSNNN

>member
-14 QIGGNWVKIPS
+14 QIGGNWVKIPN

-37 GAQPATNS
+37 GTQSANSTPA
-45 APTYA
+45 YA
-50 PSAPDMS
+50 PPAPDMS

-91 ELGGMLEYSHYDG
+91 ELGGMLEHSHYDG

-130 IISQLLGDESKDQA
+130 IISQLVSDESKDQA

-231 AGASGAGAALDLMA
+231 AGASGIGAAMDVFA
-245 DKRILGDETINGDDY
+245 DKRILGDDSITTDDY

-273 ISGPLVTM
+273 VSAPLAAM

-292 GVSKASDYSIVKPVA
+292 GVKTASDLSVVKPLA

-312 DNIGGAQKAMAD
+312 DNIGGAEKAIMD

-330 NVAAAQNLSKEAL
+330 NAEAAQNLSKNAL
-343 DEDMYKALLNDD
+343 GDDLYKTLLNDD
-355 KTYTLPNVGN
+355 QAYALPKVGN
-365 EKVQK
+365 EKIQK
-370 GINYVNEKILAP
+370 GINYVNDNILAP
-382 AQKATRDIIKGD
+382 AQKITRDMIKG
-394 KIKEQEMDL
+394 EGTREREMDL
-403 LLTALGNDAKGA
+403 FLTALGNDAKGA
-415 EIIAN
+415 DIIADA
-420 TVANDPKSFSKIYK
+420 VARDPKSFSKIYK
-434 MSSDLNADAKNTL
+434 MSSDLNADAKSAF
-447 LNMVD
+447 LNMIE

-623 KALNAENGLDFKA
+623 KALNAENGLDLKA
-636 LTSRLSSSEQEALET
+636 LTARLSSSEQEALET

-663 DGITDFSKVSATL
+663 DGITDFSKVSAAL

-725 HSVTGALMTM
+725 HSVTGALKTM

-755 SLKNHIRNAINNA
+755 ALKNHIRNAINNA

-780 IEIKDAPENSTKL
+780 IEIKDVPENSTKL

-808 QTGEIKGDNFITK
+808 QTGEIKGDGFITK
-821 ESPAPKSDLNVKI
+821 ESPAPKSDLNVKMDLAPNVRDLSKITTEEI
-834 SVDDWVRE
+834 S
-842 LGGINANKQIKADLT
+842 ADLDY
-857 KLYEKHKELFTK
+857 LASKHPEMFSK
-869 PSDVFRLIKAVKENP
+869 PSDVFRLIREIKNEPTHFFNNNRLDYALIVKRVGDNKIGKLAVDKESGEVKHATKVKE
-884 TFFYNNNEPNTAL
+884 
-897 IGKILD
+897 
-903 NGKLG
+903 
-908 KIGIQK
+908 K
-914 DYDSEY
+914 DI
-920 LKLNHATY
+920 
-928 SSKADKEN
+928 
-936 KRLLRRN
+936 KRLDRISR
-943 ENSHL
+943 ENSKDAGIIQTFIQP
-948 VGSPTP
+948 GSKSNSE
-954 TQLTL
+954 L
-959 GEATEPTADGA
+959 GLP
-970 KALLD
+970 K
-975 EKGRAS
+975 
-981 EDALH
+981 
-986 SHTDTK
+986 
-992 PAGALK
+992 
-998 LEQDA
+998 
-1003 RLARDNE
+1003 E
-1010 IIPQKD
+1010 IIPKQTQELDKTFKNQKD

-1063 FSASAVKRISPELYN
+1063 ITAEGVKRVSPELYN
-1078 SILGLGKKM
+1078 NILSISKK
-1087 PQMAKDNPKLLTK
+1087 PSEEIKKIVDN
-1100 IYGSAKSNSINSFA
+1100 A
-1114 GEKALNAS
+1114 G
-1122 ANKLSKAK
+1122 
-1130 AMLEKGEDEVKI
+1130 
-1142 WQSTGW
+1142 
-1148 YKDKDGAWKFEI
+1148 
-1160 DDSPAKIKN
+1160 
-1169 QNADKLGDL
+1169 ADKL
-1178 LEHKELFKAYPEL
+1178 
-1191 KDINVVKI
+1191 
-1199 KDELYNKN
+1199 
-1207 LKDWHKESSPL
+1207 
-1218 TKNTDGTPKIFYHGT
+1218 
-1233 KKSNISEFDQK
+1233 
-1244 FDKSK
+1244 
-1249 WGFFFTTDKGLS
+1249 
-1261 EEYSKGRYGLKEP
+1261 
-1274 NSGVMEVYINAK
+1274 AK
-1286 KPFDLREEITND
+1286 
-1298 TAKKY
+1298 
-1303 QALLGNLA
+1303 Q
-1311 KRDDI
+1311 
-1316 KNGVG
+1316 
-1321 KSLYEYIKN
+1321 
-1330 TNLKQYDTK
+1330 
-1339 ARAFKDKLQ
+1339 
-1348 NAGYDSIILDD
+1348 
-1359 NVIVAFNPNQI
+1359 
-1370 KHVKN
+1370 
-1375 NGNFNKENDIY
+1375 
-1386 ASGNKGYYDPVKKEI
+1386 
-1401 GLREIADKS
+1401 
-1410 TLMHEIQH
+1410 
-1418 AIQDIEGFAKG
+1418 
-1429 SNTNDKKYAL
+1429 
-1439 SHGEAEARN
+1439 
-1448 VQNRL
+1448 
-1453 NLNKKDRVY
+1453 
-1462 PHETFDVN
+1462 
-1470 PNDTFVSRE
+1470 
-1479 DGVNFS
+1479 
-1485 QKLPELKEKRGIYN
+1485 EKRGIYN
-1499 VTYNGKNS
+1499 VTYNGKFS
-1507 TQIKQDLDNIND
+1507 TPVYKDLTTIDD
-1519 AIKYERG
+1519 AIKYAKG
-1526 NIGKGAKHISI
+1526 DKSKGAKHISI
-1537 RHLDDENK
+1537 RHLNDESK
-1545 AGFVTKEELLNLGEN
+1545 EGYVTRQELLSLGEN
-1560 VRNFIKEHKEPFVNK
+1560 IRAYLKENKEPFIDK
-1575 KNARI
+1575 RGGHT
-1580 YEWEDDK
+1580 YEWEDKD
-1587 GVRFKLVVS
+1587 GVRFRAVIGQAKRES
-1596 NKNGEGRGLPL
+1596 DDR
-1607 GKSQDVSSIT
+1607 SIT
-1617 NDLRPA
+1617 STLKPTDEA
-1623 TKKGLSP
+1623 TK
-1630 SGSLDDI
+1630 SGITPNSSLYSSNDI
-1637 ITFYSDRNLKEPMKF
+1637 ITFYSDRNLKEPMIF

-1675 VLLNKDISDGVKA
+1675 VLLNQDISDGVKA

-1705 SYISTKNSKNN
+1705 SYISTKNSDNN

>member
-50 PSAPDMS
+50 PPAPDMS

-67 TWYDKVGEFADQI
+67 TWLQEASDVADKF
-80 SPINVIKGVGK
+80 SPLGIIKGVGK
-91 ELGGMLEYSHYDG
+91 EIGGMLDYYHYDG
-104 ATGKELEAKKATE
+104 ASGEALEKKKATE

-130 IISQLLGDESKDQA
+130 ILSQMAGYEDKEKA

-157 KKNNYDDVREAN
+157 TKNNYDDVREAN
-169 GKYYLQKGDN
+169 GKYYLQKGDK

-189 DSVSTYL
+189 DSLSTYL

-231 AGASGAGAALDLMA
+231 AGASGAGAAMDLMA
-245 DKRILGDETINGDDY
+245 DKRILGDEMINGDDY

-273 ISGPLVTM
+273 ISGPLATM
-281 ASPAVKEALKK
+281 TSPAVKEALKK

-312 DNIGGAQKAMAD
+312 DNIGGAEKAIMD

-330 NVAAAQNLSKEAL
+330 NAATAQNLSKEAL

-382 AQKATRDIIKGD
+382 AQKTTRDIIKG
-394 KIKEQEMDL
+394 EGTREREMDL
-403 LLTALGNDAKGA
+403 FLTALGNDAKGA
-415 EIIAN
+415 DIIADA
-420 TVANDPKSFSKIYK
+420 VARDPKSFSKIYK
-434 MSSDLNADAKNTL
+434 MSSYLNADAKNTL

-467 KDNFGEVINA
+467 KDNFSEVINA

-663 DGITDFSKVSATL
+663 DGITDFSKVSAAL

-755 SLKNHIRNAINNA
+755 ALKNHIRNAINNA

-780 IEIKDAPENSTKL
+780 VEVKDAPQNSQKL
-793 LEAFKNEVKALREEA
+793 LEAFKNEVKALRDEA
-808 QTGEIKGDNFITK
+808 QNTEIKGENFITK
-821 ESPAPKSDLNVKI
+821 QSPAPKSDLNVKMDLAPNVRDLSKITTEEI
-834 SVDDWVRE
+834 S
-842 LGGINANKQIKADLT
+842 ADLDY
-857 KLYEKHKELFTK
+857 LASKHPEMFSK
-869 PSDVFRLIKAVKENP
+869 PSDVFRLIREIKNEPTHFFNNNRLDYALIVKRVGDNKIGKLAVDKESGEVKHATKVKE
-884 TFFYNNNEPNTAL
+884 
-897 IGKILD
+897 
-903 NGKLG
+903 
-908 KIGIQK
+908 K
-914 DYDSEY
+914 DI
-920 LKLNHATY
+920 
-928 SSKADKEN
+928 
-936 KRLLRRN
+936 KRLDRISR
-943 ENSHL
+943 ENSKDAGIIQTFIQP
-948 VGSPTP
+948 GSKSNSE
-954 TQLTL
+954 L
-959 GEATEPTADGA
+959 GLP
-970 KALLD
+970 
-975 EKGRAS
+975 
-981 EDALH
+981 
-986 SHTDTK
+986 
-992 PAGALK
+992 
-998 LEQDA
+998 
-1003 RLARDNE
+1003 NE
-1010 IIPQKD
+1010 IIPKQTQELDKTFKNQKD

-1029 SGLLGGTANGADE
+1029 SGLLGGIANGADE

-1148 YKDKDGAWKFEI
+1148 YKDKDSAWKFEI

-1178 LEHKELFKAYPEL
+1178 LGHKELFKAYPEL

-1249 WGFFFTTDKGLS
+1249 WGFFFATNKEIS
-1261 EEYSKGRYGLKEP
+1261 EPYSKGRYGLKEP
-1274 NSGVMEVYINAK
+1274 NSGIMEVYINAK

-1316 KNGVG
+1316 KNSVG
-1321 KSLYEYIKN
+1321 KNLYEYIKN

-1339 ARAFKDKLQ
+1339 AKAFKDKLQ
-1348 NAGYDSIILDD
+1348 KAGYDSIILDD
-1359 NVIVAFNPNQI
+1359 NVIIAFNPNQI

-1386 ASGNKGYYDPVKKEI
+1386 SLGDKGYYDPVKKEI
-1401 GLREIADKS
+1401 GLSEIADKS

-1429 SNTNDKKYAL
+1429 SNATDKKYAL
-1439 SHGEAEARN
+1439 YHGEAEARN

-1453 NLNKKDRVY
+1453 DLNKKGRAH

-1470 PNDTFVSRE
+1470 PNETFVSRE

-1499 VTYNGKNS
+1499 VTYNGKFS
-1507 TQIKQDLDNIND
+1507 TPVYKDLKDVEGAVRY
-1519 AIKYERG
+1519 AIG
-1526 NIGKGAKHISI
+1526 NKNKGAKHIEI
-1537 RHLDDENK
+1537 KHLEDTTKE
-1545 AGFVTKEELLNLGEN
+1545 GYVTKQELLNMGEN
-1560 VRNFIKEHKEPFVNK
+1560 MRKFIKEYKEPFINDRK
-1575 KNARI
+1575 ARL
-1580 YEWEDDK
+1580 YEWEDKD
-1587 GVRFKLVVS
+1587 GVRFRLVI
-1596 NKNGEGRGLPL
+1596 NDIKDKNGGSGIH
-1607 GKSQDVSSIT
+1607 SAIT
-1617 NDLRPA
+1617 STSAN
-1623 TKKGLSP
+1623 
-1630 SGSLDDI
+1630 DDI

-1658 LLDAIDTSSD
+1658 LLDAIDNSSD
-1668 KVGLVKK
+1668 KVSAVEKI
-1675 VLLNKDISDGVKA
+1675 LLNKHISDGVKA

-1705 SYISTKNSKNN
+1705 SYISTKNSNNN

>member
-37 GAQPATNS
+37 GTQPAANS

-50 PSAPDMS
+50 PPAPDMS
-57 KAVDATPKEK
+57 KAVDATPKKK
-67 TWYDKVGEFADQI
+67 TWYDKVGEFADKI

-117 ALARAKHAGDDRN
+117 ALARAKHASDDRN
-130 IISQLLGDESKDQA
+130 IISQLAGDESKDQA

-196 NEMGVPMGAISV
+196 NEMGVPMGAITL
-208 ASALLPTK
+208 ASNLLPNK
-216 KLSTAQKA
+216 KLSAAQKA
-224 ISTALAT
+224 VTAALGT
-231 AGASGAGAALDLMA
+231 AGASGIGATMDVFA
-245 DKRILGDETINGDDY
+245 DKRILGDDSITTDDY

-273 ISGPLVTM
+273 VSAPLAAM

-292 GVSKASDYSIVKPVA
+292 GAKTASDLSLVKPLA

-312 DNIGGAQKAMAD
+312 DNIGGAEKAIMD

-330 NVAAAQNLSKEAL
+330 NAAAAQNLSKNAL
-343 DEDMYKALLNDD
+343 GDDLYRTLLNDD
-355 KTYTLPNVGN
+355 QAYALPKVGN
-365 EKVQK
+365 EKIQK
-370 GINYVNEKILAP
+370 GINYVNDNILAP
-382 AQKATRDIIKGD
+382 AQKITRDMVKG
-394 KIKEQEMDL
+394 EGTREREMDL
-403 LLTALGNDAKGA
+403 FLTALGNDAKGA
-415 EIIAN
+415 DIIADA
-420 TVANDPKSFSKIYK
+420 VARDPKSFSKIYK
-434 MSSDLNADAKNTL
+434 MSSDLNADAKNAF
-447 LNMVD
+447 LNMIE

-477 LDDAFAGKE
+477 LDDAFVGKE

-623 KALNAENGLDFKA
+623 KALNAENGLDLKA
-636 LTSRLSSSEQEALET
+636 LTARLSNSEQEALET
-651 NLIRGVIEKFSK
+651 NLIRGVIEKFTK
-663 DGITDFSKVSATL
+663 DGITDFSKVSDTL
-676 KDAPF
+676 KNAPF
-681 ESKRAVEIMS
+681 ESKRAVEIMG

-702 TSALLEKLTA
+702 TSSLLEKLTA

-780 IEIKDAPENSTKL
+780 IEIKDVSENSTKL

-808 QTGEIKGDNFITK
+808 QTGEIKGDGFVVKNGGKLTFMDEAKFELSK
-821 ESPAPKSDLNVKI
+821 ELQGKTDLGEKI
-834 SVDDWVRE
+834 STSLAWLHSKHPE
-842 LGGINANKQIKADLT
+842 MFENK
-857 KLYEKHKELFTK
+857 
-869 PSDVFRLIKAVKENP
+869 RAVKELID
-884 TFFYNNNEPNTAL
+884 YVLDEPNTIKA
-897 IGKILD
+897 GKSE
-903 NGKLG
+903 NSVYLG
-908 KIGIQK
+908 KK
-914 DYDSEY
+914 DDTKIKDIVVDKDSN
-920 LKLNHATY
+920 KIIHAN
-928 SSKADKEN
+928 SRKMNASEKKE
-936 KRLLRRN
+936 
-943 ENSHL
+943 
-948 VGSPTP
+948 
-954 TQLTL
+954 
-959 GEATEPTADGA
+959 
-970 KALLD
+970 
-975 EKGRAS
+975 RAS

-1003 RLARDNE
+1003 RLARDSG

-1063 FSASAVKRISPELYN
+1063 ISASAVKRISPELYN

-1375 NGNFNKENDIY
+1375 NGSFNKENDIY

-1401 GLREIADKS
+1401 GLSEIADKS

-1485 QKLPELKEKRGIYN
+1485 KKPPELKEKRGIYN

-1560 VRNFIKEHKEPFVNK
+1560 VRNFIKEYKEPFVNK

-1580 YEWEDDK
+1580 YEWEDNK

-1696 NKISQGAKT
+1696 K
-1705 SYISTKNSKNN
+1705 

>member
-1 MAWIKIPE
+1 
-9 NKTEM
+9 
-14 QIGGNWVKIPS
+14 
-25 GMKEVEIPDNLL
+25 
-37 GAQPATNS
+37 
-45 APTYA
+45 
-50 PSAPDMS
+50 
-57 KAVDATPKEK
+57 
-67 TWYDKVGEFADQI
+67 
-80 SPINVIKGVGK
+80 
-91 ELGGMLEYSHYDG
+91 
-104 ATGKELEAKKATE
+104 
-117 ALARAKHAGDDRN
+117 
-130 IISQLLGDESKDQA
+130 
-144 VKERTENLLYNWA
+144 
-157 KKNNYDDVREAN
+157 
-169 GKYYLQKGDN
+169 
-179 FIPVDEPGIG
+179 
-189 DSVSTYL
+189 
-196 NEMGVPMGAISV
+196 
-208 ASALLPTK
+208 
-216 KLSTAQKA
+216 
-224 ISTALAT
+224 
-231 AGASGAGAALDLMA
+231 
-245 DKRILGDETINGDDY
+245 
-260 LKHALRGASDDAL
+260 
-273 ISGPLVTM
+273 
-281 ASPAVKEALKK
+281 
-292 GVSKASDYSIVKPVA
+292 
-307 RYVIN
+307 
-312 DNIGGAQKAMAD
+312 
-324 KLGGEA
+324 
-330 NVAAAQNLSKEAL
+330 
-343 DEDMYKALLNDD
+343 
-355 KTYTLPNVGN
+355 
-365 EKVQK
+365 
-370 GINYVNEKILAP
+370 
-382 AQKATRDIIKGD
+382 
-394 KIKEQEMDL
+394 
-403 LLTALGNDAKGA
+403 
-415 EIIAN
+415 
-420 TVANDPKSFSKIYK
+420 
-434 MSSDLNADAKNTL
+434 
-447 LNMVD
+447 
-452 KKKTADILSGYEKRT
+452 
-467 KDNFGEVINA
+467 
-477 LDDAFAGKE
+477 
-486 ASANLLQAK
+486 
-495 HELGTQA
+495 
-502 LRLPAG
+502 
-508 YRDSTL
+508 
-514 ELLGNTKGFKG
+514 
-525 LNEVRNVLSA
+525 
-535 DMARL
+535 
-540 TAPDAITAGTKK
+540 
-552 TLGKMIEAVDNAIDN
+552 
-567 VAEQAFNNPA
+567 
-577 LSQKAKDVLKQA
+577 
-589 RSEYALFKE
+589 
-598 LQNSK
+598 
-603 IYHDVMG
+603 MG

-623 KALNAENGLDFKA
+623 KALNAENGLDLKA
-636 LTSRLSSSEQEALET
+636 LTARLSSSEQEALET
-651 NLIRGVIEKFSK
+651 NLIRGVIEKFTK
-663 DGITDFSKVSATL
+663 DGITDFSKVSDTL
-676 KDAPF
+676 KNAPF
-681 ESKRAVEIMS
+681 ESKRAVEIMG

-702 TSALLEKLTA
+702 TSSLLEKLTA

-793 LEAFKNEVKALREEA
+793 LEAFKNEIKALREEA
-808 QTGEIKGDNFITK
+808 QTAEIKGDNFITK

-943 ENSHL
+943 EKSHL

-959 GEATEPTADGA
+959 GKATEPTADGA

-975 EKGRAS
+975 EKELTRTPALETS
-981 EDALH
+981 LNKEDGEL
-986 SHTDTK
+986 
-992 PAGALK
+992 LK
-998 LEQDA
+998 LS
-1003 RLARDNE
+1003 NKS

-1063 FSASAVKRISPELYN
+1063 ITAEGVKRVSPELYN
-1078 SILGLGKKM
+1078 KILIISKK
-1087 PQMAKDNPKLLTK
+1087 PSEEIKKIVDN
-1100 IYGSAKSNSINSFA
+1100 A
-1114 GEKALNAS
+1114 G
-1122 ANKLSKAK
+1122 
-1130 AMLEKGEDEVKI
+1130 V
-1142 WQSTGW
+1142 
-1148 YKDKDGAWKFEI
+1148 
-1160 DDSPAKIKN
+1160 
-1169 QNADKLGDL
+1169 DKL
-1178 LEHKELFKAYPEL
+1178 
-1191 KDINVVKI
+1191 
-1199 KDELYNKN
+1199 
-1207 LKDWHKESSPL
+1207 
-1218 TKNTDGTPKIFYHGT
+1218 
-1233 KKSNISEFDQK
+1233 
-1244 FDKSK
+1244 
-1249 WGFFFTTDKGLS
+1249 
-1261 EEYSKGRYGLKEP
+1261 
-1274 NSGVMEVYINAK
+1274 AK
-1286 KPFDLREEITND
+1286 
-1298 TAKKY
+1298 
-1303 QALLGNLA
+1303 Q
-1311 KRDDI
+1311 
-1316 KNGVG
+1316 
-1321 KSLYEYIKN
+1321 
-1330 TNLKQYDTK
+1330 
-1339 ARAFKDKLQ
+1339 
-1348 NAGYDSIILDD
+1348 
-1359 NVIVAFNPNQI
+1359 
-1370 KHVKN
+1370 
-1375 NGNFNKENDIY
+1375 
-1386 ASGNKGYYDPVKKEI
+1386 
-1401 GLREIADKS
+1401 
-1410 TLMHEIQH
+1410 
-1418 AIQDIEGFAKG
+1418 
-1429 SNTNDKKYAL
+1429 
-1439 SHGEAEARN
+1439 
-1448 VQNRL
+1448 
-1453 NLNKKDRVY
+1453 
-1462 PHETFDVN
+1462 
-1470 PNDTFVSRE
+1470 
-1479 DGVNFS
+1479 
-1485 QKLPELKEKRGIYN
+1485 EKRGIYN

-1696 NKISQGAKT
+1696 IKLVKVQKLAIFLL
-1705 SYISTKNSKNN
+1705 